1 MNIAEYSI
9 KNKVISWLF
18 IVILAIGGVTSFL
31 ELGRLED
38 PAFTIKDAMVVAT
51 YPGATPQEV
60 EEELT
65 YPLEKEI
72 RRLPYIDKITSTSS
86 SGMSQIMVSMKM
98 DYGPDELP
106 QIWDE
111 MRRKINDLKP
121 TLPAGVNSLSIIDD
135 FGDVFGVMIMLS
147 GEGYDY
153 VELKRYADVMSR
165 DLEMVDGVGKV
176 SIAGDQQEMLFVEV
190 SLDRLAS
197 LNLDMSRVA
206 GLLNQQNN
214 VVSSGEVMVN
224 GESLVI
230 RPSGTL
236 NSVESLENLIIH
248 GRDTG
253 NLIRLKDVATVVRGI
268 QEKPTNVVTYNGKPA
283 INLGVSFASGVN
295 VVEVGQRLTDEIAH
309 LETMKPAGIE
319 LNYFYNQAA
328 EVDASVQDFIVSLGQ
343 AVAIVILVLLFA
355 MGIRSGIIIGV
366 VLLLTVFGTFI
377 LMEYNDI
384 ELHRISL
391 GALIIALG
399 MLVDNAIV
407 VVEGILVGLKKGRTK
422 MQAASDIVKQTQW
435 PLLGATVI
443 AITAFAPIGLSED
456 ATGEFMGSLF
466 WVLCYSLF
474 LSWITALTITPFLAD
489 LLLKEENVSNNADGA
504 DAQQSA
510 SQQEYDDP
518 YKGWLF
524 VLFGWTLKLAMRF
537 RWVTVVSMV
546 ALLFTAVFAFGMVKQ
561 QFFPPS
567 NTPMFYVDMW
577 MPEGTDIR
585 ETIKQTERV
594 EKYVREQE
602 HVEFVS
608 TSVGQGLQRFA
619 LTYQPEQSYEA
630 YAQLQVRTTDRENMF
645 VVLNGLTGELS
656 RQFDTP
662 TFQFKLM
669 EFGPSP
675 ASKIEARITGSD
687 PQVLREI
694 ALQVEDI
701 LHTDPGARN
710 IRHDWRERTKELV
723 PVFNESKARRLGISK
738 EDLSN
743 TLQMTFGGSAMGLL
757 RDGADI
763 LPIVGRLP
771 ESERVDFESLQNAKI
786 WSPSLQAYVP
796 IDQVIDGVSLS
807 WDEPLIKRRDR
818 KRTLTVLADHDVLS
832 EDTAAALFTRI
843 QPKVM
848 ALDLPDGYGI
858 SWGGEYESSKDA
870 QDSLFGS
877 LPMGYLLMF
886 VITML
891 LFNSLKKPLV
901 IWFTVPLSIIGV
913 SFGLLLWNMPFSF
926 TAFLGLLSLS
936 GMILKNGIVLM
947 DQINIEM
954 DSGKDP
960 YLAIVDSAVSR
971 VRPVSMAALTTI
983 LGLVPLMFDAFFGS
997 MAITI
1002 MAGLGFATILTLIV
1016 VPVMYSLLFKIKPP
1030 KTVKSGSN
1038 DHSNDHPNDSLLES
1052 QPNKGKALEAAEAL

>member
-38 PAFTIKDAMVVAT
+38 PAFTIKDAMIVAT
-51 YPGATPQEV
+51 YPGATPKEV

-72 RRLPYIDKITSTSS
+72 RKLPYIDRITSTSS
-86 SGMSQIMVSMKM
+86 NGMSQIMVSMKM

-111 MRRKINDLKP
+111 MRRKINDLQP
-121 TLPAGVNSLSIIDD
+121 TLPQGVQSLQIIDD
-135 FGDVFGVMIMLS
+135 FGDVYGVMLMLT
-147 GEGYDY
+147 GDDYDY
-153 VELKRYADVMSR
+153 VELKRYADHLR
-165 DLEMVDGVGKV
+165 REIELVDGVGKV
-176 SIAGDQQEMLFVEV
+176 DIAGDQQEMLFVEI

-197 LNLDMSRVA
+197 LNLDMNVVS

-214 VVSSGEVMVN
+214 VVSAGEVMVN

-236 NSVESLENLIIH
+236 NTVQALENLIIH

-253 NLIRLKDVATVVRGI
+253 NLIRLKDVATITRGI
-268 QEKPTNVVTYNGKPA
+268 QEKPGNMILFNGKKA
-283 INLGVSFASGVN
+283 INIGISFASGVN
-295 VVEVGQRLTDEIAH
+295 VVEVGERLNAELSS
-309 LETMKPAGIE
+309 LESIKPAG
-319 LNYFYNQAA
+319 LDMSYFYNQAQ
-328 EVDASVQDFIVSLGQ
+328 EVDDSVKAFVISLAE
-343 AVAIVILVLLFA
+343 AVAIVIIVLLFT
-355 MGIRSGIIIGV
+355 MGLRSGVIIGV

-377 LMEYNDI
+377 LMNYNNI

-422 MQAASDIVKQTQW
+422 VQAAVDIVKQTQW

-443 AITAFAPIGLSED
+443 AITAFAPIGLSQD

-466 WVLCYSLF
+466 WVLCFSLF
-474 LSWITALTITPFLAD
+474 LSWVTAITLTPFLAD
-489 LLLKEENVSNNADGA
+489 LLLKEEEKDSNVED
-504 DAQQSA
+504 
-510 SQQEYDDP
+510 EDP

-524 VLFGWTLKLAMRF
+524 VVFGALLKFALRF
-537 RWVTVVSMV
+537 RWMTVAAMV
-546 ALLFTAVFAFGMVKQ
+546 ALLVGAVVAFGNVKQ

-585 ETIKQTERV
+585 QTIKQAEKV
-594 EKYVREQE
+594 ESYIRQQDDID
-602 HVEFVS
+602 FVS
-608 TSVGQGLQRFA
+608 VSIGQGLQRFA
-619 LTYQPEQSYEA
+619 LTYQPEKSYEA
-630 YAQLQVRTTDRENMF
+630 YAQFQVRTTDRDNMF
-645 VVLNGLTGELS
+645 KLLHKLDDNLAKT
-656 RQFDTP
+656 FDEP

-675 ASKIEARITGSD
+675 ASKIEARITGPD
-687 PQVLREI
+687 PKVLREL
-694 ALQVEDI
+694 AVQVEDI

-738 EDLSN
+738 EDLSS
-743 TLQMTFGGSAMGLL
+743 TLQMAFGGSTFGVL
-757 RDGADI
+757 RDGTHT
-763 LPIVGRLP
+763 LPIMMRLP
-771 ESERVDFESLQNAKI
+771 EAERVDFESLQNVKI
-786 WSPSLQAYVP
+786 WSPSLQTYIPV
-796 IDQVIDGVSLS
+796 DQIIDGVELDWS
-807 WDEPLIKRRDR
+807 EPLIQRRDR

-832 EDTAAALFTRI
+832 DDTAASLFARV

-848 ALDLPDGYGI
+848 ALHIPEGYEI
-858 SWGGEYESSKDA
+858 TWGGEYESSKDA
-870 QDSLFGS
+870 QEGLFGS

-886 VITML
+886 IITIL
-891 LFNSLKKPLV
+891 LFNSIKKPLV

-913 SFGLLLWNMPFSF
+913 AFGLLTTNMPFSF

-936 GMILKNGIVLM
+936 GMILKNGIVLL
-947 DQINIEM
+947 DQINLELE
-954 DSGKDP
+954 SGKDP
-960 YLAIVDSAVSR
+960 YLAIVDSAISR

-983 LGLVPLMFDAFFGS
+983 LGMIPLVFDAFFGS

-1002 MAGLGFATILTLIV
+1002 MAGLGFATVLTLIV
-1016 VPVMYSLLFKIKPP
+1016 VPVMFAILFRIKP
-1030 KTVKSGSN
+1030 TT
-1038 DHSNDHPNDSLLES
+1038 
-1052 QPNKGKALEAAEAL
+1052 A

>member
-38 PAFTIKDAMVVAT
+38 PAFTIKDAMIVAT
-51 YPGATPQEV
+51 YPGATSKEV

-72 RRLPYIDKITSTSS
+72 RKLPYIDRITSTSS
-86 SGMSQIMVSMKM
+86 NGMSQIMVSMKM

-111 MRRKINDLKP
+111 MRRKINDLQP
-121 TLPAGVNSLSIIDD
+121 TLPQGVQSLQIIDD
-135 FGDVFGVMIMLS
+135 FGDVYGVMLMLT
-147 GEGYDY
+147 GDDYDY
-153 VELKRYADVMSR
+153 VELKRYADHLR
-165 DLEMVDGVGKV
+165 REIELVDGVGKV
-176 SIAGDQQEMLFVEV
+176 DIAGDQQEMLFVEI

-197 LNLDMSRVA
+197 LNLDMNVVS

-214 VVSSGEVMVN
+214 VVSAGEVMVN

-236 NSVESLENLIIH
+236 NTVQALENLIIH

-253 NLIRLKDVATVVRGI
+253 NLIRLKDVATITRSI
-268 QEKPTNVVTYNGKPA
+268 QEKPGNMILFNGKKA
-283 INLGVSFASGVN
+283 INIGISFASGVN
-295 VVEVGQRLTDEIAH
+295 VVEVGERLNAELSS
-309 LETMKPAGIE
+309 LESIKPAG
-319 LNYFYNQAA
+319 LDMSYFYNQAQ
-328 EVDASVQDFIVSLGQ
+328 EVDDSVKAFVISLAE
-343 AVAIVILVLLFA
+343 AVAIVIIVLLFT
-355 MGIRSGIIIGV
+355 MGLRSGVIIGV

-377 LMEYNDI
+377 LMNYNNI

-422 MQAASDIVKQTQW
+422 VQAAVDIVKQTQW

-443 AITAFAPIGLSED
+443 AITAFAPIGLSQD

-466 WVLCYSLF
+466 WVLCFSLF
-474 LSWITALTITPFLAD
+474 LSWVTAITLTPFLAD
-489 LLLKEENVSNNADGA
+489 LLLKEEEKDTNGED
-504 DAQQSA
+504 
-510 SQQEYDDP
+510 EDP

-524 VLFGWTLKLAMRF
+524 VVFGALLKFSLRF
-537 RWVTVVSMV
+537 RWMTIAAMV
-546 ALLFTAVFAFGMVKQ
+546 ALLVAAVIAFGNVKQ

-585 ETIKQTERV
+585 QTIKQAEKV
-594 EKYVREQE
+594 ESYIRQQDDID
-602 HVEFVS
+602 FVS
-608 TSVGQGLQRFA
+608 VSIGQGLQRFA
-619 LTYQPEQSYEA
+619 LTYQPEKSYEA
-630 YAQLQVRTTDRENMF
+630 YAQFQVRTTDRDNMF
-645 VVLNGLTGELS
+645 KLLHKLDDNLAKT
-656 RQFDTP
+656 FDEP

-675 ASKIEARITGSD
+675 ASKIEARITGPD
-687 PQVLREI
+687 PKVLREL
-694 ALQVEDI
+694 AVQVEDI

-738 EDLSN
+738 EDLSS
-743 TLQMTFGGSAMGLL
+743 TLQMAFGGSTFGVL
-757 RDGADI
+757 RDGTHT
-763 LPIVGRLP
+763 LPIMMRLP
-771 ESERVDFESLQNAKI
+771 EAERVDFESLQNVKI
-786 WSPSLQAYVP
+786 WSPSLQTYIPV
-796 IDQVIDGVSLS
+796 DQIIDGVELDWS
-807 WDEPLIKRRDR
+807 EPLIQRRDR

-832 EDTAAALFTRI
+832 DDTAASLFARV

-848 ALDLPDGYGI
+848 ALHIPEGYEI
-858 SWGGEYESSKDA
+858 TWGGEYESSKDA
-870 QDSLFGS
+870 QEGLFGS

-886 VITML
+886 IITIL
-891 LFNSLKKPLV
+891 LFNSIKKPLV

-913 SFGLLLWNMPFSF
+913 AFGLLTTNMPFSF

-936 GMILKNGIVLM
+936 GMILKNGIVLL
-947 DQINIEM
+947 DQINLELE
-954 DSGKDP
+954 SGKDP
-960 YLAIVDSAVSR
+960 YLAIVDSAISR

-983 LGLVPLMFDAFFGS
+983 LGMIPLVFDAFFGS

-1002 MAGLGFATILTLIV
+1002 MAGLGFATVLTLIV
-1016 VPVMYSLLFKIKPP
+1016 VPVMFAILFRIKP
-1030 KTVKSGSN
+1030 TT
-1038 DHSNDHPNDSLLES
+1038 
-1052 QPNKGKALEAAEAL
+1052 A

>member
-38 PAFTIKDAMVVAT
+38 PAFTIKDAMIVAT
-51 YPGATPQEV
+51 YPGATSKEV

-72 RRLPYIDKITSTSS
+72 RKLPYIDRITSTSS
-86 SGMSQIMVSMKM
+86 NGMSQIMVSMKM

-111 MRRKINDLKP
+111 MRRKINDLQP
-121 TLPAGVNSLSIIDD
+121 TLPQGVQSLQIIDD
-135 FGDVFGVMIMLS
+135 FGDVYGVMLMLT
-147 GEGYDY
+147 GDDYDY
-153 VELKRYADVMSR
+153 VELKRYADHLR
-165 DLEMVDGVGKV
+165 REIELVDGVGKV
-176 SIAGDQQEMLFVEV
+176 DIAGDQQEMLFVEI

-197 LNLDMSRVA
+197 LNLDMNVVS

-214 VVSSGEVMVN
+214 VVSAGEVMVN

-236 NSVESLENLIIH
+236 NTVQALENLIIH

-253 NLIRLKDVATVVRGI
+253 NLIRLKDVATITRSI
-268 QEKPTNVVTYNGKPA
+268 QEKPGNMILFNGKKA
-283 INLGVSFASGVN
+283 INIGISFASGVN
-295 VVEVGQRLTDEIAH
+295 VVEVGERLNAELSS
-309 LETMKPAGIE
+309 LESIKPAG
-319 LNYFYNQAA
+319 LDMSYFYNQAQ
-328 EVDASVQDFIVSLGQ
+328 EVDDSVKAFVISLAE
-343 AVAIVILVLLFA
+343 AVAIVIIVLLFT
-355 MGIRSGIIIGV
+355 MGLRSGVIIGV

-377 LMEYNDI
+377 LMNYNNI

-422 MQAASDIVKQTQW
+422 VQAAVDIVKQTQW

-443 AITAFAPIGLSED
+443 AITAFAPIGLSQD

-466 WVLCYSLF
+466 WVLCFSLF
-474 LSWITALTITPFLAD
+474 LSWVTAITLTPFLAD
-489 LLLKEENVSNNADGA
+489 LLLKEEEKDTNGED
-504 DAQQSA
+504 
-510 SQQEYDDP
+510 EDP

-524 VLFGWTLKLAMRF
+524 VVFGALLKFSLRF
-537 RWVTVVSMV
+537 RWMTVAAMV
-546 ALLFTAVFAFGMVKQ
+546 ALLVGAVIAFGNVKQ

-585 ETIKQTERV
+585 QTIKQAETV
-594 EKYVREQE
+594 ESYIRQQDDID
-602 HVEFVS
+602 FVS
-608 TSVGQGLQRFA
+608 VSIGQGLQRFA
-619 LTYQPEQSYEA
+619 LTYQPEKSYEA
-630 YAQLQVRTTDRENMF
+630 YAQFQVRTTDRDNMF
-645 VVLNGLTGELS
+645 KLLHKLDDNLAKT
-656 RQFDTP
+656 FDEP

-675 ASKIEARITGSD
+675 ASKIEARITGPD
-687 PQVLREI
+687 PKVLREL
-694 ALQVEDI
+694 AVQVEDI
-701 LHTDPGARN
+701 LHTDLGARN

-738 EDLSN
+738 EDLSS
-743 TLQMTFGGSAMGLL
+743 TLQMAFGGSTFGVL
-757 RDGADI
+757 RDGTHT
-763 LPIVGRLP
+763 LPIMMRLP
-771 ESERVDFESLQNAKI
+771 EAERVDFESLQNVKI
-786 WSPSLQAYVP
+786 WSPSLQTYIPV
-796 IDQVIDGVSLS
+796 DQIIDGVELDWS
-807 WDEPLIKRRDR
+807 EPLIQRRDR

-832 EDTAAALFTRI
+832 DDTAASLFARV

-848 ALDLPDGYGI
+848 ALHIPEGYEI
-858 SWGGEYESSKDA
+858 TWGGEYESSKDA
-870 QDSLFGS
+870 QEGLFGS

-886 VITML
+886 IITIL
-891 LFNSLKKPLV
+891 LFNSIKKPLV

-913 SFGLLLWNMPFSF
+913 AFGLLTTNMPFSF

-936 GMILKNGIVLM
+936 GMILKNGIVLL
-947 DQINIEM
+947 DQINLELE
-954 DSGKDP
+954 SGKDP
-960 YLAIVDSAVSR
+960 YLAIVDSAISR

-983 LGLVPLMFDAFFGS
+983 LGMIPLVFDAFFGS

-1002 MAGLGFATILTLIV
+1002 MAGLGFATVLTLIV
-1016 VPVMYSLLFKIKPP
+1016 VPVMFAILFRIKP
-1030 KTVKSGSN
+1030 TT
-1038 DHSNDHPNDSLLES
+1038 
-1052 QPNKGKALEAAEAL
+1052 A

>member
-38 PAFTIKDAMVVAT
+38 PAFTIKDAMIVAT
-51 YPGATPQEV
+51 YPGATSKEV

-72 RRLPYIDKITSTSS
+72 RKLPYIDRITSTSS
-86 SGMSQIMVSMKM
+86 NGMSQIMVSMKM

-111 MRRKINDLKP
+111 MRRKINDLQP
-121 TLPAGVNSLSIIDD
+121 TLPQGVQSLQIIDD
-135 FGDVFGVMIMLS
+135 FGDVYGVMLMLT
-147 GEGYDY
+147 GDDYDY
-153 VELKRYADVMSR
+153 VELKRYADHLR
-165 DLEMVDGVGKV
+165 REIELVDGVGKV
-176 SIAGDQQEMLFVEV
+176 DIAGDQQEMLFVEI

-197 LNLDMSRVA
+197 LNLDMNVVS

-214 VVSSGEVMVN
+214 VVSAGEVMVN

-236 NSVESLENLIIH
+236 NTVQALENLIIH

-253 NLIRLKDVATVVRGI
+253 NLIRLKDVATITRSI
-268 QEKPTNVVTYNGKPA
+268 QEKPGNMILFNGKKA
-283 INLGVSFASGVN
+283 INIGISFASGVN
-295 VVEVGQRLTDEIAH
+295 VVEVGERLSAELSS
-309 LETMKPAGIE
+309 LESIKPAG
-319 LNYFYNQAA
+319 LDMSYFYNQAQ
-328 EVDASVQDFIVSLGQ
+328 EVDDSVKAFVISLAE
-343 AVAIVILVLLFA
+343 AVAIVIIVLLFT
-355 MGIRSGIIIGV
+355 MGLRSGVIIGV

-377 LMEYNDI
+377 LMNYNNI

-422 MQAASDIVKQTQW
+422 VQAAVDIVKQTQW

-443 AITAFAPIGLSED
+443 AITAFAPIGLSQD

-466 WVLCYSLF
+466 WVLCFSLF
-474 LSWITALTITPFLAD
+474 LSWVTAITLTPFLAD
-489 LLLKEENVSNNADGA
+489 LLLKEEEKDTNGED
-504 DAQQSA
+504 
-510 SQQEYDDP
+510 EDP

-524 VLFGWTLKLAMRF
+524 VVFGALLKFSLRF
-537 RWVTVVSMV
+537 RWMTVAAMV
-546 ALLFTAVFAFGMVKQ
+546 ALLVGAVIAFGNVKQ

-585 ETIKQTERV
+585 QTIKQAEKV
-594 EKYVREQE
+594 ESYIRQQDDID
-602 HVEFVS
+602 FVS
-608 TSVGQGLQRFA
+608 VSIGQGLQRFA
-619 LTYQPEQSYEA
+619 LTYQPEKSYEA
-630 YAQLQVRTTDRENMF
+630 YAQFQVRTTDRDNMF
-645 VVLNGLTGELS
+645 KLLHKLDDNLAKT
-656 RQFDTP
+656 FDEP

-675 ASKIEARITGSD
+675 ASKIEARITGPD
-687 PQVLREI
+687 PKVLREL
-694 ALQVEDI
+694 AVQVEDI

-738 EDLSN
+738 EDLSS
-743 TLQMTFGGSAMGLL
+743 TLQMAFGGSTFGVL
-757 RDGADI
+757 RDGTHT
-763 LPIVGRLP
+763 LPIMMRLP
-771 ESERVDFESLQNAKI
+771 EAERVDFESLQNVKI
-786 WSPSLQAYVP
+786 WSPSLQTYIPV
-796 IDQVIDGVSLS
+796 DQIIDGVELDWS
-807 WDEPLIKRRDR
+807 EPLIQRRDR

-832 EDTAAALFTRI
+832 DDTAASLFARV

-848 ALDLPDGYGI
+848 ALHIPEGYEI
-858 SWGGEYESSKDA
+858 TWGGEYESSKDA
-870 QDSLFGS
+870 QEGLFGS

-886 VITML
+886 IITIL
-891 LFNSLKKPLV
+891 LFNSIKKPLV

-913 SFGLLLWNMPFSF
+913 AFGLLTTNMPFSF

-936 GMILKNGIVLM
+936 GMILKNGIVLL
-947 DQINIEM
+947 DQINLELE
-954 DSGKDP
+954 SGKDP
-960 YLAIVDSAVSR
+960 YLAIVDSAISR

-983 LGLVPLMFDAFFGS
+983 LGMIPLVFDAFFGS

-1002 MAGLGFATILTLIV
+1002 MAGLGFATVLTLIV
-1016 VPVMYSLLFKIKPP
+1016 VPVMFAILFRIKP
-1030 KTVKSGSN
+1030 TT
-1038 DHSNDHPNDSLLES
+1038 
-1052 QPNKGKALEAAEAL
+1052 A

>member
-38 PAFTIKDAMVVAT
+38 PAFTIKDAMIVAT
-51 YPGATPQEV
+51 YPGATSKEV

-72 RRLPYIDKITSTSS
+72 RKLPYIDRITSTSS
-86 SGMSQIMVSMKM
+86 NGMSQIMVSMKM

-111 MRRKINDLKP
+111 MRRKINDLQP
-121 TLPAGVNSLSIIDD
+121 TLPQGVQSLQIIDD
-135 FGDVFGVMIMLS
+135 FGDVYGVMLMLT
-147 GEGYDY
+147 GDDYDY
-153 VELKRYADVMSR
+153 VELKRYADHLR
-165 DLEMVDGVGKV
+165 REIELVDGVGKV
-176 SIAGDQQEMLFVEV
+176 DIAGDQQEMLFVEI

-197 LNLDMSRVA
+197 LNLDMNVVS

-214 VVSSGEVMVN
+214 VVSAGEVMVN

-236 NSVESLENLIIH
+236 NTVQALENLIIH

-253 NLIRLKDVATVVRGI
+253 NLIRLKDVATITRGI
-268 QEKPTNVVTYNGKPA
+268 QEKPGNMILFNGKKA
-283 INLGVSFASGVN
+283 INIGISFASGVN
-295 VVEVGQRLTDEIAH
+295 VVEVGERLNAELSS
-309 LETMKPAGIE
+309 LESIKPAG
-319 LNYFYNQAA
+319 LDMSYFYNQAQ
-328 EVDASVQDFIVSLGQ
+328 EVDDSVKAFVISLAE
-343 AVAIVILVLLFA
+343 AVAIVIIVLLFT
-355 MGIRSGIIIGV
+355 MGLRSGVIIGV

-377 LMEYNDI
+377 LMNYNNI

-422 MQAASDIVKQTQW
+422 VQAAVDIVKQTQW

-443 AITAFAPIGLSED
+443 AITAFAPIGLSQD

-466 WVLCYSLF
+466 WVLCFSLF
-474 LSWITALTITPFLAD
+474 LSWVTAITLTPFLAD
-489 LLLKEENVSNNADGA
+489 LLLKEEEKDTNGED
-504 DAQQSA
+504 
-510 SQQEYDDP
+510 EDP

-524 VLFGWTLKLAMRF
+524 VVFGALLKFSLRF
-537 RWVTVVSMV
+537 RWMTVAAMV
-546 ALLFTAVFAFGMVKQ
+546 ALLVGAVIAFGNVKQ

-585 ETIKQTERV
+585 QTIKQAEKV
-594 EKYVREQE
+594 ESYIRQQDDID
-602 HVEFVS
+602 FVS
-608 TSVGQGLQRFA
+608 VSIGQGLQRFA
-619 LTYQPEQSYEA
+619 LTYQPEKSYEA
-630 YAQLQVRTTDRENMF
+630 YAQFQVRTTDRDNMF
-645 VVLNGLTGELS
+645 KLLHKLDDNLAKT
-656 RQFDTP
+656 FDEP

-675 ASKIEARITGSD
+675 ASKIEARITGPD
-687 PQVLREI
+687 PKVLREL
-694 ALQVEDI
+694 AVQVEDI

-738 EDLSN
+738 EDLSS
-743 TLQMTFGGSAMGLL
+743 TLQMAFGGSTFGVL
-757 RDGADI
+757 RDGTHT
-763 LPIVGRLP
+763 LPIMMRLP
-771 ESERVDFESLQNAKI
+771 EAERVDFESLQNVKI
-786 WSPSLQAYVP
+786 WSPSLQTYIPV
-796 IDQVIDGVSLS
+796 DQIIDGVKLDWS
-807 WDEPLIKRRDR
+807 EPLIQRRDR

-832 EDTAAALFTRI
+832 DDTAASLFARV

-848 ALDLPDGYGI
+848 ALHIPEGYEI
-858 SWGGEYESSKDA
+858 TWGGEYESSKDA
-870 QDSLFGS
+870 QEGLFGS

-886 VITML
+886 IITIL
-891 LFNSLKKPLV
+891 LFNSIKKPLV

-913 SFGLLLWNMPFSF
+913 AFGLLTTNMPFSF

-936 GMILKNGIVLM
+936 GMILKNGIVLL
-947 DQINIEM
+947 DQINLELE
-954 DSGKDP
+954 SGKDP
-960 YLAIVDSAVSR
+960 YLAIVDSAISR

-983 LGLVPLMFDAFFGS
+983 LGMIPLVFDAFFGS

-1002 MAGLGFATILTLIV
+1002 MAGLGFATVLTLIV
-1016 VPVMYSLLFKIKPP
+1016 VPVMFAILFRIKP
-1030 KTVKSGSN
+1030 TT
-1038 DHSNDHPNDSLLES
+1038 
-1052 QPNKGKALEAAEAL
+1052 A

>member
-38 PAFTIKDAMVVAT
+38 PAFTIKDAMIVAT
-51 YPGATPQEV
+51 YPGATSKEV

-72 RRLPYIDKITSTSS
+72 RKLPYIDRITSTSS
-86 SGMSQIMVSMKM
+86 NGMSQIMVSMKM

-111 MRRKINDLKP
+111 MRRKINDLQP
-121 TLPAGVNSLSIIDD
+121 TLPQGVQSLQIIDD
-135 FGDVFGVMIMLS
+135 FGDVYGVMLMLT
-147 GEGYDY
+147 GDDYDY
-153 VELKRYADVMSR
+153 VELKRYADHLR
-165 DLEMVDGVGKV
+165 REIELVDGVGKV
-176 SIAGDQQEMLFVEV
+176 DIAGDQQEMLFVEI

-197 LNLDMSRVA
+197 LNLDMNVVS

-214 VVSSGEVMVN
+214 VVSAGEVMVN

-236 NSVESLENLIIH
+236 NTVQALENLIIH

-253 NLIRLKDVATVVRGI
+253 NLIRLKDVATITRGI
-268 QEKPTNVVTYNGKPA
+268 QEKPGNMILFNGKKA
-283 INLGVSFASGVN
+283 INIGISFASGVN
-295 VVEVGQRLTDEIAH
+295 VVEVGERLNAELSS
-309 LETMKPAGIE
+309 LESIKPAG
-319 LNYFYNQAA
+319 LDMSYFYNQAQ
-328 EVDASVQDFIVSLGQ
+328 EVDDSVKAFVISLAE
-343 AVAIVILVLLFA
+343 AVAIVIIVLLFT
-355 MGIRSGIIIGV
+355 MGLRSGVIIGV

-377 LMEYNDI
+377 LMNYNNI

-422 MQAASDIVKQTQW
+422 VQAAVDIVKQTQW

-443 AITAFAPIGLSED
+443 AITAFAPIGLSQD

-466 WVLCYSLF
+466 WVLCFSLF
-474 LSWITALTITPFLAD
+474 LSWVTAITLTPFLAD
-489 LLLKEENVSNNADGA
+489 LLLKEEEKDTNG
-504 DAQQSA
+504 
-510 SQQEYDDP
+510 EEEDP

-524 VLFGWTLKLAMRF
+524 VVFGALLKFSLRF
-537 RWVTVVSMV
+537 RWMTVAAMV
-546 ALLFTAVFAFGMVKQ
+546 ALLVGAVIAFGNVKQ

-585 ETIKQTERV
+585 QTIKQAEKV
-594 EKYVREQE
+594 ESYIRQQDDID
-602 HVEFVS
+602 FVS
-608 TSVGQGLQRFA
+608 VSIGQGLQRFA
-619 LTYQPEQSYEA
+619 LTYQPEKSYEA
-630 YAQLQVRTTDRENMF
+630 YAQFQVRTTDRDNMF
-645 VVLNGLTGELS
+645 KLLHKLDDNLAKT
-656 RQFDTP
+656 FDEP

-675 ASKIEARITGSD
+675 ASKIEARITGPD
-687 PQVLREI
+687 PKVLREL
-694 ALQVEDI
+694 AVKVEDI

-738 EDLSN
+738 EDLSS
-743 TLQMTFGGSAMGLL
+743 TLQMAFGGSTFGVL
-757 RDGADI
+757 RDGTHT
-763 LPIVGRLP
+763 LPIMMRLP
-771 ESERVDFESLQNAKI
+771 EAERVDFESLQNVKI
-786 WSPSLQAYVP
+786 WSPSLQTYIPV
-796 IDQVIDGVSLS
+796 DQIIDGVELDWS
-807 WDEPLIKRRDR
+807 EPLIQRRDR

-832 EDTAAALFTRI
+832 DDTAASLFARV

-848 ALDLPDGYGI
+848 ALHIPEGYEI
-858 SWGGEYESSKDA
+858 TWGGEYESSKDA
-870 QDSLFGS
+870 QEGLFGS

-886 VITML
+886 IITIL
-891 LFNSLKKPLV
+891 LFNSIKKPLV

-913 SFGLLLWNMPFSF
+913 AFGLLTTNMPFSF

-936 GMILKNGIVLM
+936 GMILKNCIVLL
-947 DQINIEM
+947 DQINLELE
-954 DSGKDP
+954 SGKDP
-960 YLAIVDSAVSR
+960 YLAIVDSAISR

-983 LGLVPLMFDAFFGS
+983 LGMIPLVFDAFFGS

-1002 MAGLGFATILTLIV
+1002 MAGLGFATVLTLIV
-1016 VPVMYSLLFKIKPP
+1016 VPVMFAILFRIKP
-1030 KTVKSGSN
+1030 TT
-1038 DHSNDHPNDSLLES
+1038 
-1052 QPNKGKALEAAEAL
+1052 A

>member
-38 PAFTIKDAMVVAT
+38 PAFTIKDAMIVAT
-51 YPGATPQEV
+51 YPGATSKEV

-72 RRLPYIDKITSTSS
+72 RKLPYIDRITSTSS
-86 SGMSQIMVSMKM
+86 NGMSQIMVSMKM

-111 MRRKINDLKP
+111 MRRKINDLQP
-121 TLPAGVNSLSIIDD
+121 TLPQGVQSLQIIDD
-135 FGDVFGVMIMLS
+135 FGYVYGVMLMLT
-147 GEGYDY
+147 GDDYDY
-153 VELKRYADVMSR
+153 VELKRYADHLR
-165 DLEMVDGVGKV
+165 REIELVDGVGKV
-176 SIAGDQQEMLFVEV
+176 DIAGDQQEMLFVEI

-197 LNLDMSRVA
+197 LNLDMNVVS

-214 VVSSGEVMVN
+214 VVSAGEVMVN

-236 NSVESLENLIIH
+236 NTVQALENLIIH

-253 NLIRLKDVATVVRGI
+253 NLIRLKDVATITRSI
-268 QEKPTNVVTYNGKPA
+268 QEKPGNMILFNGKKA
-283 INLGVSFASGVN
+283 INIGISFASGVN
-295 VVEVGQRLTDEIAH
+295 VVEVGERLNAELSS
-309 LETMKPAGIE
+309 LESIKPAG
-319 LNYFYNQAA
+319 LDMSYFYNQAQ
-328 EVDASVQDFIVSLGQ
+328 EVDDSVKAFVISLAE
-343 AVAIVILVLLFA
+343 AVAIVIIVLLFT
-355 MGIRSGIIIGV
+355 MGLRSGVIIGV

-377 LMEYNDI
+377 LMNYNNI

-422 MQAASDIVKQTQW
+422 VQAAVDIVKQTQW

-443 AITAFAPIGLSED
+443 AITAFAPIGLSQD

-466 WVLCYSLF
+466 WVLCFSLF
-474 LSWITALTITPFLAD
+474 LSWVTAITLTPFLAD
-489 LLLKEENVSNNADGA
+489 LLLKEEEKDTNGED
-504 DAQQSA
+504 
-510 SQQEYDDP
+510 EDP

-524 VLFGWTLKLAMRF
+524 VVFGALLKFSLRF
-537 RWVTVVSMV
+537 RWMTVAAMV
-546 ALLFTAVFAFGMVKQ
+546 ALLVGAVIAFGNVKQ

-585 ETIKQTERV
+585 QTIKQAETV
-594 EKYVREQE
+594 ESYIRQQDDID
-602 HVEFVS
+602 FVS
-608 TSVGQGLQRFA
+608 VSIGQGLQRFA
-619 LTYQPEQSYEA
+619 LTYQPEKSYEA
-630 YAQLQVRTTDRENMF
+630 YAQFQVRTTDRDNMF
-645 VVLNGLTGELS
+645 KLLHKLDDNLAKT
-656 RQFDTP
+656 FDEP

-675 ASKIEARITGSD
+675 ASKIEARITGPD
-687 PQVLREI
+687 PKVLREL
-694 ALQVEDI
+694 AVQVEDI

-738 EDLSN
+738 EDLSS
-743 TLQMTFGGSAMGLL
+743 TLQMAFGGSTFGVL
-757 RDGADI
+757 RDGTHT
-763 LPIVGRLP
+763 LPIMMRLP
-771 ESERVDFESLQNAKI
+771 EAERVDFESLQNVKI
-786 WSPSLQAYVP
+786 WSPSLQTYIPV
-796 IDQVIDGVSLS
+796 DQIIDGVELDWS
-807 WDEPLIKRRDR
+807 EPLIQRRDR

-832 EDTAAALFTRI
+832 DDTAASLFARV

-848 ALDLPDGYGI
+848 ALHIPEGYEI
-858 SWGGEYESSKDA
+858 TWGGEYESSKDA
-870 QDSLFGS
+870 QEGLFGS

-886 VITML
+886 IITIL
-891 LFNSLKKPLV
+891 LFNSIKKPLV

-913 SFGLLLWNMPFSF
+913 AFGLLTTNMPFSF

-936 GMILKNGIVLM
+936 GMILKNGIVLL
-947 DQINIEM
+947 DQINLELE
-954 DSGKDP
+954 SGKDP
-960 YLAIVDSAVSR
+960 YLAIVDSAISR

-983 LGLVPLMFDAFFGS
+983 LGMIPLVFDAFFGS

-1002 MAGLGFATILTLIV
+1002 MAGLGFATVLTLIV
-1016 VPVMYSLLFKIKPP
+1016 VPVMFAILFRIKP
-1030 KTVKSGSN
+1030 TT
-1038 DHSNDHPNDSLLES
+1038 
-1052 QPNKGKALEAAEAL
+1052 A

>member
-38 PAFTIKDAMVVAT
+38 PAFTIKDALIVAT
-51 YPGATPQEV
+51 YPGATSKEV

-72 RRLPYIDKITSTSS
+72 RKLPYIDRITSTSS
-86 SGMSQIMVSMKM
+86 NGMSQIMVSMKM

-111 MRRKINDLKP
+111 MRRKINDLQP
-121 TLPAGVNSLSIIDD
+121 TLPQGVQSLQIIDD
-135 FGDVFGVMIMLS
+135 FGDVYGVMLMLT
-147 GEGYDY
+147 GDDYDY
-153 VELKRYADVMSR
+153 VELKRYADHLR
-165 DLEMVDGVGKV
+165 REIELVDGVGKV
-176 SIAGDQQEMLFVEV
+176 DIAGDQQEMLFVEI

-197 LNLDMSRVA
+197 LNLDMNVVS

-214 VVSSGEVMVN
+214 VVSAGEVMVN

-236 NSVESLENLIIH
+236 NTVQALENLIIH

-253 NLIRLKDVATVVRGI
+253 NLIRLKDVATITRGI
-268 QEKPTNVVTYNGKPA
+268 QEKPGNMILFNGKKA
-283 INLGVSFASGVN
+283 INIGISFASGVN
-295 VVEVGQRLTDEIAH
+295 VVEVGERLNAELSS
-309 LETMKPAGIE
+309 LESIKPAG
-319 LNYFYNQAA
+319 LDMSYFYNQAQ
-328 EVDASVQDFIVSLGQ
+328 EVDDSVKAFVISLAE
-343 AVAIVILVLLFA
+343 AVAIVIIVLLFT
-355 MGIRSGIIIGV
+355 MGLRSGVIIGV

-377 LMEYNDI
+377 LMNYNNI

-422 MQAASDIVKQTQW
+422 VQAAVDIVKQTQW

-443 AITAFAPIGLSED
+443 AITAFAPIGLSQD

-466 WVLCYSLF
+466 WVLCFSLF
-474 LSWITALTITPFLAD
+474 LSWVTAITLTPFLAD
-489 LLLKEENVSNNADGA
+489 LLLKEEEKDTNGED
-504 DAQQSA
+504 
-510 SQQEYDDP
+510 EDP

-524 VLFGWTLKLAMRF
+524 VVFGALLKFSLRF
-537 RWVTVVSMV
+537 RWMTVAAMV
-546 ALLFTAVFAFGMVKQ
+546 ALLVGAVIAFGNVKQ

-585 ETIKQTERV
+585 QTIKQAEKV
-594 EKYVREQE
+594 ESYIRQQDDID
-602 HVEFVS
+602 FVS
-608 TSVGQGLQRFA
+608 VSIGQGLQRFA
-619 LTYQPEQSYEA
+619 LTYQPEKSYEA
-630 YAQLQVRTTDRENMF
+630 YAQFQVRTTDRDNMF
-645 VVLNGLTGELS
+645 KLLHKLDDNLAKT
-656 RQFDTP
+656 FDEP

-675 ASKIEARITGSD
+675 ASKIEARITGPD
-687 PQVLREI
+687 PKVLREL
-694 ALQVEDI
+694 AVQVEDI

-738 EDLSN
+738 EDLSS
-743 TLQMTFGGSAMGLL
+743 TLQMAFGGSTFGVL
-757 RDGADI
+757 RDGTHT
-763 LPIVGRLP
+763 LPIMMRLP
-771 ESERVDFESLQNAKI
+771 EAERVDFESLQNVKI
-786 WSPSLQAYVP
+786 WSPSLQTYIPV
-796 IDQVIDGVSLS
+796 DQIIDGVELDWS
-807 WDEPLIKRRDR
+807 EPLIQRRDR

-832 EDTAAALFTRI
+832 DDTAASLFARV

-848 ALDLPDGYGI
+848 ALHIPEGYEI
-858 SWGGEYESSKDA
+858 TWGGEYESSKDA
-870 QDSLFGS
+870 QEGLFGS

-886 VITML
+886 IITIL
-891 LFNSLKKPLV
+891 LFNSIKKPLV

-913 SFGLLLWNMPFSF
+913 AFGLLTTNMPFSF

-936 GMILKNGIVLM
+936 GMILKNGIVLL
-947 DQINIEM
+947 DQINLELE
-954 DSGKDP
+954 SGKDP
-960 YLAIVDSAVSR
+960 YLAIVDSAISR

-983 LGLVPLMFDAFFGS
+983 LGMIPLVFDAFFGS

-1002 MAGLGFATILTLIV
+1002 MAGLGFATVLTLIV
-1016 VPVMYSLLFKIKPP
+1016 VPVMFAILFRIKP
-1030 KTVKSGSN
+1030 TT
-1038 DHSNDHPNDSLLES
+1038 
-1052 QPNKGKALEAAEAL
+1052 A

>member
-38 PAFTIKDAMVVAT
+38 PAFTIKDAMIVAT
-51 YPGATPQEV
+51 YPGATSKEV

-72 RRLPYIDKITSTSS
+72 RKLPYIDRITSTSS
-86 SGMSQIMVSMKM
+86 NGMSQIMVSMKM

-111 MRRKINDLKP
+111 MRRKINDLQQ
-121 TLPAGVNSLSIIDD
+121 TLPQGVQSLQIIDD
-135 FGDVFGVMIMLS
+135 FGDVYGVMLMLT
-147 GEGYDY
+147 GDDYDY
-153 VELKRYADVMSR
+153 VELKRYADHLR
-165 DLEMVDGVGKV
+165 REIELVDGVGKV
-176 SIAGDQQEMLFVEV
+176 DIAGDQQEMLFVEI

-197 LNLDMSRVA
+197 LNLDMNVVS

-214 VVSSGEVMVN
+214 VVSAGEVMVN

-236 NSVESLENLIIH
+236 NTVQALENLIIH

-253 NLIRLKDVATVVRGI
+253 NLIRLKDVATITRSI
-268 QEKPTNVVTYNGKPA
+268 QEKPGNMILFNGKKA
-283 INLGVSFASGVN
+283 INIGISFASGVN
-295 VVEVGQRLTDEIAH
+295 VVEVGERLNAELSS
-309 LETMKPAGIE
+309 LESIKPAG
-319 LNYFYNQAA
+319 LDMSYFYNQSQ
-328 EVDASVQDFIVSLGQ
+328 EVDDSVKAFVISLAE
-343 AVAIVILVLLFA
+343 AVAIVIIVLLFT
-355 MGIRSGIIIGV
+355 MGLRSGVIIGV

-377 LMEYNDI
+377 LMNYNNI

-422 MQAASDIVKQTQW
+422 VQAAVDIVKQTQW

-443 AITAFAPIGLSED
+443 AITAFAPIGLSQD

-466 WVLCYSLF
+466 WVLCFSLF
-474 LSWITALTITPFLAD
+474 LSWVTAITLTPFLAD
-489 LLLKEENVSNNADGA
+489 LLLKEEEKDTNGED
-504 DAQQSA
+504 
-510 SQQEYDDP
+510 EDP

-524 VLFGWTLKLAMRF
+524 VVFGALLKFSLRF
-537 RWVTVVSMV
+537 RWMTVAAMV
-546 ALLFTAVFAFGMVKQ
+546 ALLVGAVVAFGNVKQ

-585 ETIKQTERV
+585 QTIKQAEKV
-594 EKYVREQE
+594 ESYIRQQDDID
-602 HVEFVS
+602 FVS
-608 TSVGQGLQRFA
+608 VSIGQGLQRFA
-619 LTYQPEQSYEA
+619 LTYQPEKSYEA
-630 YAQLQVRTTDRENMF
+630 YAQFQVRATDRDNMF
-645 VVLNGLTGELS
+645 KLLHKLDDNLAKA
-656 RQFDTP
+656 FDAP

-675 ASKIEARITGSD
+675 ASKIEARITGPD
-687 PQVLREI
+687 PKVLREL
-694 ALQVEDI
+694 AVKVEDI

-738 EDLSN
+738 EDLSS
-743 TLQMTFGGSAMGLL
+743 TLQMAFGGSTFGVL
-757 RDGADI
+757 RDGTHT
-763 LPIVGRLP
+763 LPIMMRLP
-771 ESERVDFESLQNAKI
+771 EAERVDFESLQNVKI
-786 WSPSLQAYVP
+786 WSPSLQTYIPV
-796 IDQVIDGVSLS
+796 DQIIDGVELDWS
-807 WDEPLIKRRDR
+807 EPLIQRRDR

-832 EDTAAALFTRI
+832 DDTAASLFARV

-848 ALDLPDGYGI
+848 ALHIPEGYEI
-858 SWGGEYESSKDA
+858 TWGGEYESSKDA
-870 QDSLFGS
+870 QEGLFGS

-886 VITML
+886 IITIL
-891 LFNSLKKPLV
+891 LFNSIKKPLV

-913 SFGLLLWNMPFSF
+913 AFGLLTTNMPFSF

-936 GMILKNGIVLM
+936 GMILKNGIVLL
-947 DQINIEM
+947 DQINLELE
-954 DSGKDP
+954 SGKDP
-960 YLAIVDSAVSR
+960 YLAIVDSAISR

-983 LGLVPLMFDAFFGS
+983 LGMIPLVFDAFFGS

-1002 MAGLGFATILTLIV
+1002 MAGLGFATVLTLIV
-1016 VPVMYSLLFKIKPP
+1016 VPVMFAILFRIKP
-1030 KTVKSGSN
+1030 TT
-1038 DHSNDHPNDSLLES
+1038 
-1052 QPNKGKALEAAEAL
+1052 A

>member
-38 PAFTIKDAMVVAT
+38 PAFTIKDAMIVAT
-51 YPGATPQEV
+51 YPGATSKEV

-72 RRLPYIDKITSTSS
+72 RKLPYIDRITSTSS
-86 SGMSQIMVSMKM
+86 NGMSQIMVSMKM

-111 MRRKINDLKP
+111 MRRKINDLQP
-121 TLPAGVNSLSIIDD
+121 TLPQGVQSLQIIDD
-135 FGDVFGVMIMLS
+135 FGDVYGVMLMLT
-147 GEGYDY
+147 GDDYDY
-153 VELKRYADVMSR
+153 VELKRYADHLR
-165 DLEMVDGVGKV
+165 REIELVDGVGKV
-176 SIAGDQQEMLFVEV
+176 DIAGDQQEMLFVEI

-197 LNLDMSRVA
+197 LNLDMNVVS

-214 VVSSGEVMVN
+214 VVSAGEVMVN

-236 NSVESLENLIIH
+236 NTVQALENLIIH

-253 NLIRLKDVATVVRGI
+253 NLIRLKDVATITRGI
-268 QEKPTNVVTYNGKPA
+268 QEKPGNMILFNGKKA
-283 INLGVSFASGVN
+283 INIGISFASGVN
-295 VVEVGQRLTDEIAH
+295 VVEVGERLNAELSS
-309 LETMKPAGIE
+309 LESIKPAG
-319 LNYFYNQAA
+319 LDMSYFYNQAQ
-328 EVDASVQDFIVSLGQ
+328 EVDDSVKAFVISLAE
-343 AVAIVILVLLFA
+343 AVAIVIIVLLFT
-355 MGIRSGIIIGV
+355 MGLRSGVIIGV

-377 LMEYNDI
+377 LMNYNNI

-422 MQAASDIVKQTQW
+422 VQAAVDIVKQTQW

-443 AITAFAPIGLSED
+443 AITAFAPIGLSQD

-466 WVLCYSLF
+466 WVLCFSLF
-474 LSWITALTITPFLAD
+474 LSWVTAITLTPFLAD
-489 LLLKEENVSNNADGA
+489 LLLKEEKDTNGED
-504 DAQQSA
+504 
-510 SQQEYDDP
+510 EDP

-524 VLFGWTLKLAMRF
+524 VVFGALLKFSLRF
-537 RWVTVVSMV
+537 RWMTVAAMV
-546 ALLFTAVFAFGMVKQ
+546 ALLVGAVIAFGNVKQ

-585 ETIKQTERV
+585 QTIKQAEKV
-594 EKYVREQE
+594 ESYIRQQDDID
-602 HVEFVS
+602 FVS
-608 TSVGQGLQRFA
+608 VSIGQGLQRFA
-619 LTYQPEQSYEA
+619 LTYQPEKSYEA
-630 YAQLQVRTTDRENMF
+630 YAQFQVRTTDRDNMF
-645 VVLNGLTGELS
+645 KLLHKLDDNLAKT
-656 RQFDTP
+656 FDEP

-675 ASKIEARITGSD
+675 ASKIEARITGPD
-687 PQVLREI
+687 PKVLREL
-694 ALQVEDI
+694 AVQVEDI

-738 EDLSN
+738 EDLSS
-743 TLQMTFGGSAMGLL
+743 TLQMAFGGSMFGVL
-757 RDGADI
+757 RDGTHT
-763 LPIVGRLP
+763 LPIMMRLP
-771 ESERVDFESLQNAKI
+771 EAERVDFESLQNVKI
-786 WSPSLQAYVP
+786 WSPSLQTYIPV
-796 IDQVIDGVSLS
+796 DQIIDGVELDWS
-807 WDEPLIKRRDR
+807 EPLIQRRDR

-832 EDTAAALFTRI
+832 DDTAASLFARV

-848 ALDLPDGYGI
+848 ALHIPEGYEI
-858 SWGGEYESSKDA
+858 TWGGEYESSKDA
-870 QDSLFGS
+870 QEGLFGS

-886 VITML
+886 IITIL
-891 LFNSLKKPLV
+891 LFNSIKKPLV

-913 SFGLLLWNMPFSF
+913 AFGLLTTNMPFSF

-936 GMILKNGIVLM
+936 GMILKNGIVLL
-947 DQINIEM
+947 DQINLELE
-954 DSGKDP
+954 SGKDP
-960 YLAIVDSAVSR
+960 YLAIVDSAISR

-983 LGLVPLMFDAFFGS
+983 LGMIPLVFDAFFGS

-1002 MAGLGFATILTLIV
+1002 MAGLGFATVLTLIV
-1016 VPVMYSLLFKIKPP
+1016 VPVMFAILFRIKP
-1030 KTVKSGSN
+1030 TT
-1038 DHSNDHPNDSLLES
+1038 
-1052 QPNKGKALEAAEAL
+1052 A

>member
-38 PAFTIKDAMVVAT
+38 PAFTIKDAMIVAT
-51 YPGATPQEV
+51 YPGATSKEV

-72 RRLPYIDKITSTSS
+72 RKLPYIDRITSTSS
-86 SGMSQIMVSMKM
+86 NGMSQIMVSMKM

-111 MRRKINDLKP
+111 MRRKINDLQP
-121 TLPAGVNSLSIIDD
+121 TLPQGVQSLQIIDD
-135 FGDVFGVMIMLS
+135 FGDVYGVMLMLT
-147 GEGYDY
+147 GDDYDY
-153 VELKRYADVMSR
+153 VELKRYADHLR
-165 DLEMVDGVGKV
+165 REIELVDGVGKV
-176 SIAGDQQEMLFVEV
+176 DIAGDQQEMLFVEI

-197 LNLDMSRVA
+197 LNLDMNVVS

-214 VVSSGEVMVN
+214 VVSAGEVMVN

-236 NSVESLENLIIH
+236 NTVQALENLIIH

-253 NLIRLKDVATVVRGI
+253 NLIRLKDVATITRSI
-268 QEKPTNVVTYNGKPA
+268 QEKPGNMILFNGKKA
-283 INLGVSFASGVN
+283 INIGISFASGVN
-295 VVEVGQRLTDEIAH
+295 VVEVGERLNAELSS
-309 LETMKPAGIE
+309 LESIKPAG
-319 LNYFYNQAA
+319 LDMSYFYNQAQ
-328 EVDASVQDFIVSLGQ
+328 EVDDSVKAFVISLAE
-343 AVAIVILVLLFA
+343 AVAIVIIVLLFT
-355 MGIRSGIIIGV
+355 MGLRSGVIIGV

-377 LMEYNDI
+377 LMNYNNI

-422 MQAASDIVKQTQW
+422 VQAAVDIVKQTQW

-443 AITAFAPIGLSED
+443 AITAFAPIGLSQD

-466 WVLCYSLF
+466 WVLCFSLF
-474 LSWITALTITPFLAD
+474 LSWVTAITLTPFLAD
-489 LLLKEENVSNNADGA
+489 LLLKEEEKDTNGED
-504 DAQQSA
+504 
-510 SQQEYDDP
+510 EDP

-524 VLFGWTLKLAMRF
+524 VVFGALLKFSLRF
-537 RWVTVVSMV
+537 RWMTVAAMV
-546 ALLFTAVFAFGMVKQ
+546 ALLVGAVIAFGNVKQ

-585 ETIKQTERV
+585 QTIKQAEKV
-594 EKYVREQE
+594 ESYIRQQDDID
-602 HVEFVS
+602 FVS
-608 TSVGQGLQRFA
+608 VSIGQGLQRFA
-619 LTYQPEQSYEA
+619 LTYQPEKSYEA
-630 YAQLQVRTTDRENMF
+630 YAQFQVRTTDRDNMF
-645 VVLNGLTGELS
+645 KLLHKLDDNLAKT
-656 RQFDTP
+656 FDEP

-675 ASKIEARITGSD
+675 ASKIEARITGPD
-687 PQVLREI
+687 PKVLREL
-694 ALQVEDI
+694 AVQVEDI

-738 EDLSN
+738 EDLSS
-743 TLQMTFGGSAMGLL
+743 TLQMAFGGSTFGVL
-757 RDGADI
+757 RDGTHT
-763 LPIVGRLP
+763 LPIMMRLP
-771 ESERVDFESLQNAKI
+771 EAERVDFESLQNVKI
-786 WSPSLQAYVP
+786 WSPSLQTYIPV
-796 IDQVIDGVSLS
+796 DQIIDGVELDWS
-807 WDEPLIKRRDR
+807 EPLIQRRDR

-832 EDTAAALFTRI
+832 DDTAASLFARV

-848 ALDLPDGYGI
+848 ALHIPEGYEI
-858 SWGGEYESSKDA
+858 TWGGEYESSKDA
-870 QDSLFGS
+870 QEGLFGS

-886 VITML
+886 IITIL
-891 LFNSLKKPLV
+891 LFNSIKKPLV

-913 SFGLLLWNMPFSF
+913 AFGLLTTNMPFSF

-936 GMILKNGIVLM
+936 GMILKNGIVLL
-947 DQINIEM
+947 DQINLELE
-954 DSGKDP
+954 SGKDP
-960 YLAIVDSAVSR
+960 YLSIVDSAISR

-983 LGLVPLMFDAFFGS
+983 LGMIPLVFDAFFGS

-1002 MAGLGFATILTLIV
+1002 MAGLGFATVLTLIV
-1016 VPVMYSLLFKIKPP
+1016 VPVMFAILFRIKP
-1030 KTVKSGSN
+1030 TT
-1038 DHSNDHPNDSLLES
+1038 
-1052 QPNKGKALEAAEAL
+1052 A

>member
-38 PAFTIKDAMVVAT
+38 PAFTIKDAMIVAT
-51 YPGATPQEV
+51 YPGATSKEV

-72 RRLPYIDKITSTSS
+72 RKLPYIDRITSTSS
-86 SGMSQIMVSMKM
+86 NGMSQIMVSMKM

-111 MRRKINDLKP
+111 MRRKINDLQP
-121 TLPAGVNSLSIIDD
+121 TLPQGVQSLQIIDD
-135 FGDVFGVMIMLS
+135 FGDVYGVMLMLT
-147 GEGYDY
+147 GDDYDY
-153 VELKRYADVMSR
+153 VELKRYADHLR
-165 DLEMVDGVGKV
+165 REIELVDGVGKV
-176 SIAGDQQEMLFVEV
+176 DIAGDQQEMLFVEI

-197 LNLDMSRVA
+197 LNLDMNVVS

-214 VVSSGEVMVN
+214 VVSAGEVMVN

-236 NSVESLENLIIH
+236 NTVQALENLIIH

-253 NLIRLKDVATVVRGI
+253 NLIRLKDVATITRSI
-268 QEKPTNVVTYNGKPA
+268 QEKPGNMILFNGKKA
-283 INLGVSFASGVN
+283 INIGISFASGVN
-295 VVEVGQRLTDEIAH
+295 VVEVGERLSAELSS
-309 LETMKPAGIE
+309 LESIKPAG
-319 LNYFYNQAA
+319 LDMSYFYNQAQ
-328 EVDASVQDFIVSLGQ
+328 EVDDSVKAFVISLAE
-343 AVAIVILVLLFA
+343 AVAIVIIVLLFT
-355 MGIRSGIIIGV
+355 MGLRSGVIIGV

-377 LMEYNDI
+377 LMNYNNI

-422 MQAASDIVKQTQW
+422 VQAAVDIVKQTQW

-443 AITAFAPIGLSED
+443 AITAFAPIGLSQD

-466 WVLCYSLF
+466 WVLCFSLF
-474 LSWITALTITPFLAD
+474 LSWVTAITLTPFLAD
-489 LLLKEENVSNNADGA
+489 LLLKEEKDTNGED
-504 DAQQSA
+504 
-510 SQQEYDDP
+510 EDP

-524 VLFGWTLKLAMRF
+524 VVFGALLKFSLRF
-537 RWVTVVSMV
+537 RWMTVAAMV
-546 ALLFTAVFAFGMVKQ
+546 ALLVGAVIAFGNVKQ

-585 ETIKQTERV
+585 QTIKQAEKV
-594 EKYVREQE
+594 ESYIRQQDDID
-602 HVEFVS
+602 FVS
-608 TSVGQGLQRFA
+608 VSIGQGLQRFA
-619 LTYQPEQSYEA
+619 LTYQPEKSYEA
-630 YAQLQVRTTDRENMF
+630 YAQFQVRTTDRDNMF
-645 VVLNGLTGELS
+645 KLLHKLDDNLAKT
-656 RQFDTP
+656 FDEP

-675 ASKIEARITGSD
+675 ASKIEARITGPD
-687 PQVLREI
+687 PKVLREL
-694 ALQVEDI
+694 AVKVEDI

-723 PVFNESKARRLGISK
+723 PVFNEPKARRLGISK
-738 EDLSN
+738 EDLSS
-743 TLQMTFGGSAMGLL
+743 TLQMAFGGSTFGVL
-757 RDGADI
+757 RDGTHT
-763 LPIVGRLP
+763 LPIMMRLP
-771 ESERVDFESLQNAKI
+771 EAERVDFESLQNVKI
-786 WSPSLQAYVP
+786 WSPSLQTYIPV
-796 IDQVIDGVSLS
+796 DQIIDGVELDWS
-807 WDEPLIKRRDR
+807 EPLIQRRDR

-832 EDTAAALFTRI
+832 DDTAASLFARV

-848 ALDLPDGYGI
+848 ALHIPEGYEI
-858 SWGGEYESSKDA
+858 TWGGEYESSKDA
-870 QDSLFGS
+870 QEGLFGS

-886 VITML
+886 IITIL
-891 LFNSLKKPLV
+891 LFNSIKKPLV

-913 SFGLLLWNMPFSF
+913 AFGLLTTNMPFSF

-936 GMILKNGIVLM
+936 GMILKNGIVLL
-947 DQINIEM
+947 DQINLELE
-954 DSGKDP
+954 SGKDP
-960 YLAIVDSAVSR
+960 YLAIVDSAISR

-983 LGLVPLMFDAFFGS
+983 LGMIPLVFDAFFGS

-1002 MAGLGFATILTLIV
+1002 MAGLGFATVLTLIV
-1016 VPVMYSLLFKIKPP
+1016 VPVMFAILFRIKP
-1030 KTVKSGSN
+1030 TT
-1038 DHSNDHPNDSLLES
+1038 
-1052 QPNKGKALEAAEAL
+1052 A

>member
-38 PAFTIKDAMVVAT
+38 PAFTIKDAMIVAT
-51 YPGATPQEV
+51 YPGATSKEV

-72 RRLPYIDKITSTSS
+72 RKLPYIDRITSTSS
-86 SGMSQIMVSMKM
+86 NGMSQIMVSMKM

-111 MRRKINDLKP
+111 MRRKINDLQP
-121 TLPAGVNSLSIIDD
+121 TLPQGVQSLQIIDD
-135 FGDVFGVMIMLS
+135 FGDVYGVMLMLT
-147 GEGYDY
+147 GDDYDY
-153 VELKRYADVMSR
+153 VELKRYADHLR
-165 DLEMVDGVGKV
+165 REIELVDGVGKV
-176 SIAGDQQEMLFVEV
+176 DIAGDQQEMLFVEI

-197 LNLDMSRVA
+197 LNLDMNVVS

-214 VVSSGEVMVN
+214 VVSAGEVMVN

-236 NSVESLENLIIH
+236 NTVQALENLIIH

-253 NLIRLKDVATVVRGI
+253 NLIRLKDVATITRSI
-268 QEKPTNVVTYNGKPA
+268 QEKPGNMILFNGKKA
-283 INLGVSFASGVN
+283 INIGISFASGVN
-295 VVEVGQRLTDEIAH
+295 VVEVGERLNAELSS
-309 LETMKPAGIE
+309 LESIKPAG
-319 LNYFYNQAA
+319 LDMSYFYNQSQ
-328 EVDASVQDFIVSLGQ
+328 EVDDSVKAFVISLAE
-343 AVAIVILVLLFA
+343 AVAIVIIVLLFT
-355 MGIRSGIIIGV
+355 MGLRSGVIIGV

-377 LMEYNDI
+377 LMNYNNI

-422 MQAASDIVKQTQW
+422 VQAAVDIVKQTQW

-443 AITAFAPIGLSED
+443 AITAFAPIGLSQD

-466 WVLCYSLF
+466 WVLCFSLF
-474 LSWITALTITPFLAD
+474 LSWVTAITLTPFLAD
-489 LLLKEENVSNNADGA
+489 LLLKEEEKDTNGED
-504 DAQQSA
+504 
-510 SQQEYDDP
+510 EDP

-524 VLFGWTLKLAMRF
+524 VVFGALLKFSLRF
-537 RWVTVVSMV
+537 RWITVAAMV
-546 ALLFTAVFAFGMVKQ
+546 ALLVGAVIAFGNVKQ

-585 ETIKQTERV
+585 QTIKQAEKV
-594 EKYVREQE
+594 ESYIRQQDDID
-602 HVEFVS
+602 FVS
-608 TSVGQGLQRFA
+608 VSIGQGLQRFA
-619 LTYQPEQSYEA
+619 LTYQPEKSYEA
-630 YAQLQVRTTDRENMF
+630 YAQFQVRTTDRDNMF
-645 VVLNGLTGELS
+645 KLLHKLDDNLAKT
-656 RQFDTP
+656 FDEP

-675 ASKIEARITGSD
+675 ASKIEARITGPD
-687 PQVLREI
+687 PKVLREL
-694 ALQVEDI
+694 AVQVEDI

-738 EDLSN
+738 EDLSS
-743 TLQMTFGGSAMGLL
+743 TLQMAFGGSTFGVL
-757 RDGADI
+757 RDGTHT
-763 LPIVGRLP
+763 LPIMMRLP
-771 ESERVDFESLQNAKI
+771 EAERVDFESLQNVKI
-786 WSPSLQAYVP
+786 WSPSLQTYIPV
-796 IDQVIDGVSLS
+796 DQIIDGVELDWS
-807 WDEPLIKRRDR
+807 EPLIQRRDR

-832 EDTAAALFTRI
+832 DDTAASLFARV

-848 ALDLPDGYGI
+848 ALHIPEGYEI
-858 SWGGEYESSKDA
+858 TWGGEYESSKDA
-870 QDSLFGS
+870 QEGLFGS

-886 VITML
+886 IITIL
-891 LFNSLKKPLV
+891 LFNSIKKPLV

-913 SFGLLLWNMPFSF
+913 AFGLLTTNMPFSF

-936 GMILKNGIVLM
+936 GMILKNGIVLL
-947 DQINIEM
+947 DQINLELE
-954 DSGKDP
+954 SGKDP
-960 YLAIVDSAVSR
+960 YLAIVDSAISR

-983 LGLVPLMFDAFFGS
+983 LGMIPLVFDAFFGS

-1002 MAGLGFATILTLIV
+1002 MAGLGFATVLTLIV
-1016 VPVMYSLLFKIKPP
+1016 VPVMFAILFRIKP
-1030 KTVKSGSN
+1030 TT
-1038 DHSNDHPNDSLLES
+1038 
-1052 QPNKGKALEAAEAL
+1052 A

>member
-38 PAFTIKDAMVVAT
+38 PAFTIKDAMIVAT
-51 YPGATPQEV
+51 YPGATSKEV

-72 RRLPYIDKITSTSS
+72 RKLPYIDRITSTSS
-86 SGMSQIMVSMKM
+86 NGMSQIMVSMKM

-111 MRRKINDLKP
+111 MRRKINDLQP
-121 TLPAGVNSLSIIDD
+121 TLPQGVQSLQIIDD
-135 FGDVFGVMIMLS
+135 FGDVYGVMLMLT
-147 GEGYDY
+147 GDDYDY
-153 VELKRYADVMSR
+153 VELKRYADHLR
-165 DLEMVDGVGKV
+165 REIELVDGVGKV
-176 SIAGDQQEMLFVEV
+176 DIAGDQQEMLFVEI

-197 LNLDMSRVA
+197 LNLDMNVVS

-214 VVSSGEVMVN
+214 VVSAGEVMVN

-236 NSVESLENLIIH
+236 NTVQALENLIIH

-253 NLIRLKDVATVVRGI
+253 NLIRLKDVATITRGI
-268 QEKPTNVVTYNGKPA
+268 QEKPGNMILFNGKKA
-283 INLGVSFASGVN
+283 INIGISFASGVN
-295 VVEVGQRLTDEIAH
+295 VVEVGERLNAELSS
-309 LETMKPAGIE
+309 LESIKPAG
-319 LNYFYNQAA
+319 LDMSYFYNQAQ
-328 EVDASVQDFIVSLGQ
+328 EVDDSVKAFVISLAE
-343 AVAIVILVLLFA
+343 AVAIVIIVLLFT
-355 MGIRSGIIIGV
+355 MGLRSGVIIGV

-377 LMEYNDI
+377 LMNYNNI

-422 MQAASDIVKQTQW
+422 VQAAVDIVKQTQW

-443 AITAFAPIGLSED
+443 AITAFAPIGLSQD

-466 WVLCYSLF
+466 WVLCFSLF
-474 LSWITALTITPFLAD
+474 LSWVTAITLTPFLAD
-489 LLLKEENVSNNADGA
+489 LLLKEEEKDTNGED
-504 DAQQSA
+504 
-510 SQQEYDDP
+510 EDP

-524 VLFGWTLKLAMRF
+524 VVFGALLKFSLRF
-537 RWVTVVSMV
+537 RWMTVAAMV
-546 ALLFTAVFAFGMVKQ
+546 ALLVGAVIAFGNVKQ

-585 ETIKQTERV
+585 QTIKQAEKV
-594 EKYVREQE
+594 ESYIRQQDDID
-602 HVEFVS
+602 FVS
-608 TSVGQGLQRFA
+608 VSIGQGLQRFA
-619 LTYQPEQSYEA
+619 LTYQPEKSYEA
-630 YAQLQVRTTDRENMF
+630 YAQFQVRATDRDNMF
-645 VVLNGLTGELS
+645 KLLHKLDDNLAKT
-656 RQFDTP
+656 FDEP

-675 ASKIEARITGSD
+675 ASKIEARITGPD
-687 PQVLREI
+687 PKVLREL
-694 ALQVEDI
+694 AVQVEDI

-738 EDLSN
+738 EDLSS
-743 TLQMTFGGSAMGLL
+743 TLQMAFGGSTFGVL
-757 RDGADI
+757 RDGTHT
-763 LPIVGRLP
+763 LPIMMRLP
-771 ESERVDFESLQNAKI
+771 EAERVDFESLQNVKI
-786 WSPSLQAYVP
+786 WSPSLQTYIPV
-796 IDQVIDGVSLS
+796 DQIIDGVELDWS
-807 WDEPLIKRRDR
+807 EPLIQRRDR

-832 EDTAAALFTRI
+832 DDTAASLFARV

-848 ALDLPDGYGI
+848 ALHIPEGYEI
-858 SWGGEYESSKDA
+858 TWGGEYESSKDA
-870 QDSLFGS
+870 QEGLFGS

-886 VITML
+886 IITIL
-891 LFNSLKKPLV
+891 LFNSIKKPLV

-913 SFGLLLWNMPFSF
+913 AFGLLTTNMPFSF

-936 GMILKNGIVLM
+936 GMILKNGIVLL
-947 DQINIEM
+947 DQINLELE
-954 DSGKDP
+954 SGKDP
-960 YLAIVDSAVSR
+960 YLAIVDSAISR

-983 LGLVPLMFDAFFGS
+983 LGMIPLVFDAFFGS

-1002 MAGLGFATILTLIV
+1002 MAGLGFATVLTLIV
-1016 VPVMYSLLFKIKPP
+1016 VPVMFAILFRIKP
-1030 KTVKSGSN
+1030 TT
-1038 DHSNDHPNDSLLES
+1038 
-1052 QPNKGKALEAAEAL
+1052 A

>member
-38 PAFTIKDAMVVAT
+38 PAFTIKDAMIVAT
-51 YPGATPQEV
+51 YPGATSKEV

-72 RRLPYIDKITSTSS
+72 RKLPYIDRITSTSS
-86 SGMSQIMVSMKM
+86 NGMSQIMVSMKM

-111 MRRKINDLKP
+111 MRRKINDLQP
-121 TLPAGVNSLSIIDD
+121 TLPQGVQSLQIIDD
-135 FGDVFGVMIMLS
+135 FGDVYGVMLMLT
-147 GEGYDY
+147 GDDYDY
-153 VELKRYADVMSR
+153 VELKRYADHLR
-165 DLEMVDGVGKV
+165 REIELVDGVGKV
-176 SIAGDQQEMLFVEV
+176 DIAGDQQEMLFVEI

-197 LNLDMSRVA
+197 LNLDMNVVS

-214 VVSSGEVMVN
+214 VVSAGEVMVN

-236 NSVESLENLIIH
+236 NTVQALENLIIH

-253 NLIRLKDVATVVRGI
+253 NLIRLKDVATITRGI
-268 QEKPTNVVTYNGKPA
+268 QEKPGNMILFNGKKA
-283 INLGVSFASGVN
+283 INIGISFASGVN
-295 VVEVGQRLTDEIAH
+295 VVEVGERLNAELSS
-309 LETMKPAGIE
+309 LESIKPAG
-319 LNYFYNQAA
+319 LDMSYFYNQAQ
-328 EVDASVQDFIVSLGQ
+328 EVDDSVKAFVISLAE
-343 AVAIVILVLLFA
+343 AVAIVIIVLLFT
-355 MGIRSGIIIGV
+355 MGLRSGVIIGV

-377 LMEYNDI
+377 LMNYNNI

-422 MQAASDIVKQTQW
+422 VQAAVDIVKQTQW

-443 AITAFAPIGLSED
+443 AITAFAPIGLSQD

-466 WVLCYSLF
+466 WVLCFSLF
-474 LSWITALTITPFLAD
+474 LSWVTAITLTPFLAD
-489 LLLKEENVSNNADGA
+489 LLLKEEEKDTNGED
-504 DAQQSA
+504 
-510 SQQEYDDP
+510 EDP

-524 VLFGWTLKLAMRF
+524 VVFGALLKFSLRF
-537 RWVTVVSMV
+537 RWMTVAAMV
-546 ALLFTAVFAFGMVKQ
+546 ALLVGAVIAFGNVKQ

-585 ETIKQTERV
+585 QTIKQAEKV
-594 EKYVREQE
+594 ESYIRQQDDID
-602 HVEFVS
+602 FVS
-608 TSVGQGLQRFA
+608 VSIGQGLQRFA
-619 LTYQPEQSYEA
+619 LTYQPEKSYEA
-630 YAQLQVRTTDRENMF
+630 YAQFQVRTTDRDNMF
-645 VVLNGLTGELS
+645 KLLHKLDDNLAKT
-656 RQFDTP
+656 FDEP

-675 ASKIEARITGSD
+675 ASKIEARITGPD
-687 PQVLREI
+687 PKVLREL
-694 ALQVEDI
+694 AVKVEDI

-738 EDLSN
+738 EDLSS
-743 TLQMTFGGSAMGLL
+743 TLQMAFGGSTFGVL
-757 RDGADI
+757 RDGTHT
-763 LPIVGRLP
+763 LPIMMRLP
-771 ESERVDFESLQNAKI
+771 EAERVDFESLQNVKI
-786 WSPSLQAYVP
+786 WSPSLQTYTPV
-796 IDQVIDGVSLS
+796 DQIIDGVELDWS
-807 WDEPLIKRRDR
+807 EPLIQRRDR

-832 EDTAAALFTRI
+832 DDTAASLFARV

-848 ALDLPDGYGI
+848 ALHIPEGYEI
-858 SWGGEYESSKDA
+858 TWGGEYESSKDA
-870 QDSLFGS
+870 QEGLFGS

-886 VITML
+886 IITIL
-891 LFNSLKKPLV
+891 LFNSIKKPLV

-913 SFGLLLWNMPFSF
+913 AFGLLTTNMPFSF

-936 GMILKNGIVLM
+936 GMILKNGIVLL
-947 DQINIEM
+947 DQINLELE
-954 DSGKDP
+954 SGKDP
-960 YLAIVDSAVSR
+960 YLAIVDSAISR

-983 LGLVPLMFDAFFGS
+983 LGMIPLVFDAFFGS

-1002 MAGLGFATILTLIV
+1002 MAGLGFATVLTLIV
-1016 VPVMYSLLFKIKPP
+1016 VPVMFAILFRIKP
-1030 KTVKSGSN
+1030 TT
-1038 DHSNDHPNDSLLES
+1038 
-1052 QPNKGKALEAAEAL
+1052 A

>member
-38 PAFTIKDAMVVAT
+38 PAFTIKDAMIVAT
-51 YPGATPQEV
+51 YPGATSKEV

-72 RRLPYIDKITSTSS
+72 RKLPYIDRITSTSS
-86 SGMSQIMVSMKM
+86 NGMSQIMVSMKM

-111 MRRKINDLKP
+111 MRRKINDLQP
-121 TLPAGVNSLSIIDD
+121 TLPQGVQSLQIIDD
-135 FGDVFGVMIMLS
+135 FGDVYGVMLMLT
-147 GEGYDY
+147 GDDYDY
-153 VELKRYADVMSR
+153 VELKRYADHLR
-165 DLEMVDGVGKV
+165 REIELVDGVGKV
-176 SIAGDQQEMLFVEV
+176 DIAGDQQEMLFVEI

-197 LNLDMSRVA
+197 LNLDMNVVS

-214 VVSSGEVMVN
+214 VVSAGEVMVN

-236 NSVESLENLIIH
+236 NTVQALENLIIH

-253 NLIRLKDVATVVRGI
+253 NLIRLKDVATITRSI
-268 QEKPTNVVTYNGKPA
+268 QEKPGNMILFNGKKA
-283 INLGVSFASGVN
+283 INIGISFASGVN
-295 VVEVGQRLTDEIAH
+295 VVEVGERLNAELSS
-309 LETMKPAGIE
+309 LESIKPAG
-319 LNYFYNQAA
+319 LDMSYFYNQAQ
-328 EVDASVQDFIVSLGQ
+328 EVDDSVKAFVISLAE
-343 AVAIVILVLLFA
+343 AVAIVIIVLLFT
-355 MGIRSGIIIGV
+355 MGLRSGVIIGV

-377 LMEYNDI
+377 LMNYNNI

-422 MQAASDIVKQTQW
+422 VQAAVDIVKQTQW

-443 AITAFAPIGLSED
+443 AITAFAPIGLSQD

-466 WVLCYSLF
+466 WVLCFSLF
-474 LSWITALTITPFLAD
+474 LSWVTAITLTPFLAD
-489 LLLKEENVSNNADGA
+489 LLLKEEEEKDTNGED
-504 DAQQSA
+504 
-510 SQQEYDDP
+510 EDP

-524 VLFGWTLKLAMRF
+524 VVFGALLKFSLRF
-537 RWVTVVSMV
+537 RWMTVAAMV
-546 ALLFTAVFAFGMVKQ
+546 ALLVGAVIAFGNVKQ

-585 ETIKQTERV
+585 QTIKQAEKV
-594 EKYVREQE
+594 ESYIRQQDDID
-602 HVEFVS
+602 FVS
-608 TSVGQGLQRFA
+608 VSIGQGLQRFA
-619 LTYQPEQSYEA
+619 LTYQPEKSYEA
-630 YAQLQVRTTDRENMF
+630 YAQFQVRTTDRDNMF
-645 VVLNGLTGELS
+645 KLLHKLDDNLAKT
-656 RQFDTP
+656 FDEP

-675 ASKIEARITGSD
+675 ASKIEARITGPD
-687 PQVLREI
+687 PKVLREL
-694 ALQVEDI
+694 AVQVEDI

-723 PVFNESKARRLGISK
+723 PLFNESKARRLGISK
-738 EDLSN
+738 EDLSS
-743 TLQMTFGGSAMGLL
+743 TLQMAFGGSTFGVL
-757 RDGADI
+757 RDGTHT
-763 LPIVGRLP
+763 LPIMMRLP
-771 ESERVDFESLQNAKI
+771 ETERVDFESLQNVKI
-786 WSPSLQAYVP
+786 WSPSLQTYIPV
-796 IDQVIDGVSLS
+796 DQIIDGVELDWS
-807 WDEPLIKRRDR
+807 EPLIQRRDR

-832 EDTAAALFTRI
+832 DDTAASLFARV

-848 ALDLPDGYGI
+848 ALHIPEGYEI
-858 SWGGEYESSKDA
+858 TWGGEYESSKDA
-870 QDSLFGS
+870 QEGLFGS

-886 VITML
+886 IITIL
-891 LFNSLKKPLV
+891 LFNSIKKPLV

-913 SFGLLLWNMPFSF
+913 AFGLLTTNMPFSF

-936 GMILKNGIVLM
+936 GMILKNGIVLL
-947 DQINIEM
+947 DQINLELE
-954 DSGKDP
+954 SGKDP
-960 YLAIVDSAVSR
+960 YLAIVDSAISR

-983 LGLVPLMFDAFFGS
+983 LGMIPLVFDAFFGS

-1002 MAGLGFATILTLIV
+1002 MAGLGFATVLTLIV
-1016 VPVMYSLLFKIKPP
+1016 VPVMFAILFRIKP
-1030 KTVKSGSN
+1030 TT
-1038 DHSNDHPNDSLLES
+1038 
-1052 QPNKGKALEAAEAL
+1052 A

>member
-38 PAFTIKDAMVVAT
+38 PAFTIKDAMIVAT
-51 YPGATPQEV
+51 YPGATSKEV

-72 RRLPYIDKITSTSS
+72 RKLPYIDRITSTSS
-86 SGMSQIMVSMKM
+86 NGMSQIMVSMKM

-111 MRRKINDLKP
+111 MRRKINDLQP
-121 TLPAGVNSLSIIDD
+121 TLPQGVQSLQIIDD
-135 FGDVFGVMIMLS
+135 FGDVYGVMLMLT
-147 GEGYDY
+147 GDDYDY
-153 VELKRYADVMSR
+153 VELKRYADHLR
-165 DLEMVDGVGKV
+165 REIELVDGVGKV
-176 SIAGDQQEMLFVEV
+176 DIAGDQQEMLFVEI

-197 LNLDMSRVA
+197 LNLDMNVVS

-214 VVSSGEVMVN
+214 VVSAGEVMVN

-236 NSVESLENLIIH
+236 NTVQALENLIIH

-253 NLIRLKDVATVVRGI
+253 NLIRLKDVATITRGI
-268 QEKPTNVVTYNGKPA
+268 QEKPGNMILFNGKKA
-283 INLGVSFASGVN
+283 INIGISFASGVN
-295 VVEVGQRLTDEIAH
+295 VVEVGERLNAELSS
-309 LETMKPAGIE
+309 LESIKPAG
-319 LNYFYNQAA
+319 LDMSYFYNQAQ
-328 EVDASVQDFIVSLGQ
+328 EVDDSVKAFVISLAE
-343 AVAIVILVLLFA
+343 AVAIVIIVLLFT
-355 MGIRSGIIIGV
+355 MGLRSGVIIGV

-377 LMEYNDI
+377 LMNYNNI

-422 MQAASDIVKQTQW
+422 VQAAVDIVKQTQW

-443 AITAFAPIGLSED
+443 AITAFAPIGLSQD

-466 WVLCYSLF
+466 WVLCFSLF
-474 LSWITALTITPFLAD
+474 LSWVTAITLTPFLAD
-489 LLLKEENVSNNADGA
+489 LLLKEEEKDTNGED
-504 DAQQSA
+504 
-510 SQQEYDDP
+510 EDP

-524 VLFGWTLKLAMRF
+524 VVFGALLKFSLRF
-537 RWVTVVSMV
+537 RWMTVAAMV
-546 ALLFTAVFAFGMVKQ
+546 ALLVGAVIAFGNVKQ

-585 ETIKQTERV
+585 QTIKQAETV
-594 EKYVREQE
+594 ESYISQQDDID
-602 HVEFVS
+602 FVS
-608 TSVGQGLQRFA
+608 VSIGQGLQRFA
-619 LTYQPEQSYEA
+619 LTYQPEKSYEA
-630 YAQLQVRTTDRENMF
+630 YAQFQVRTTDRDNMF
-645 VVLNGLTGELS
+645 KLLHKLDDNLAKT
-656 RQFDTP
+656 FDEP

-675 ASKIEARITGSD
+675 ASKIEARITGPD
-687 PQVLREI
+687 PKVLREL
-694 ALQVEDI
+694 AVQVEDI

-710 IRHDWRERTKELV
+710 IRHDWCERTKELV

-738 EDLSN
+738 EDLSS
-743 TLQMTFGGSAMGLL
+743 TLQMAFGGSTFGVL
-757 RDGADI
+757 RDGTHT
-763 LPIVGRLP
+763 LPIMMRLP
-771 ESERVDFESLQNAKI
+771 EAERVDFESLQNVKI
-786 WSPSLQAYVP
+786 WSPSLQTYIPV
-796 IDQVIDGVSLS
+796 DQIIDGVELDWS
-807 WDEPLIKRRDR
+807 EPLIQRRDR

-832 EDTAAALFTRI
+832 DDTAASLFARV

-848 ALDLPDGYGI
+848 ALHIPEGYEI
-858 SWGGEYESSKDA
+858 TWGGEYESSKDA
-870 QDSLFGS
+870 QEGLFGS

-886 VITML
+886 IITIL
-891 LFNSLKKPLV
+891 LFNSIKKPLV

-913 SFGLLLWNMPFSF
+913 AFGLLTTNMPFSF

-936 GMILKNGIVLM
+936 GMILKNGIVLL
-947 DQINIEM
+947 DQINLELE
-954 DSGKDP
+954 SGKDP
-960 YLAIVDSAVSR
+960 YLAIVDSAISR

-983 LGLVPLMFDAFFGS
+983 LGMIPLVFDAFFGS

-1002 MAGLGFATILTLIV
+1002 MAGLGFATVLTLIV
-1016 VPVMYSLLFKIKPP
+1016 VPVMFAILFRIKP
-1030 KTVKSGSN
+1030 TT
-1038 DHSNDHPNDSLLES
+1038 
-1052 QPNKGKALEAAEAL
+1052 A

>member
-38 PAFTIKDAMVVAT
+38 PAFTIKDAMIVAT
-51 YPGATPQEV
+51 YPGATSKEV

-72 RRLPYIDKITSTSS
+72 RKLPYIDRITSTSS
-86 SGMSQIMVSMKM
+86 NGMSQIMVSMKM

-111 MRRKINDLKP
+111 MRRKINDLQP
-121 TLPAGVNSLSIIDD
+121 TLPQGVQSLQIIDD
-135 FGDVFGVMIMLS
+135 FGDVYGVMLMLT
-147 GEGYDY
+147 GDDYDY
-153 VELKRYADVMSR
+153 IELKRYADHLR
-165 DLEMVDGVGKV
+165 REIELVDGVGKV
-176 SIAGDQQEMLFVEV
+176 DIAGDQQEMLFVEI

-197 LNLDMSRVA
+197 LNLDMNVVS

-214 VVSSGEVMVN
+214 VVSAGEVMVN

-236 NSVESLENLIIH
+236 NTVQALENLIIH

-253 NLIRLKDVATVVRGI
+253 NLIRLKDVATITRSI
-268 QEKPTNVVTYNGKPA
+268 QEKPGNMILFNGKKA
-283 INLGVSFASGVN
+283 INIGISFASGVN
-295 VVEVGQRLTDEIAH
+295 VVEVGERLNAELSS
-309 LETMKPAGIE
+309 LESIKPAG
-319 LNYFYNQAA
+319 LDMSYFYNQAQ
-328 EVDASVQDFIVSLGQ
+328 EVDDSVKAFVISLAE
-343 AVAIVILVLLFA
+343 AVAIVIIVLLFT
-355 MGIRSGIIIGV
+355 MGLRSGVIIGV

-377 LMEYNDI
+377 LMNYNNI

-422 MQAASDIVKQTQW
+422 VQAAVDIVKQTQW

-443 AITAFAPIGLSED
+443 AITAFAPIGLSQD

-466 WVLCYSLF
+466 WVLCFSLF
-474 LSWITALTITPFLAD
+474 LSWVTAITLTPFLAD
-489 LLLKEENVSNNADGA
+489 LLLKEEEKDTNGED
-504 DAQQSA
+504 
-510 SQQEYDDP
+510 EDP

-524 VLFGWTLKLAMRF
+524 VVFGALLKLSLRF
-537 RWVTVVSMV
+537 RWMTVAAMV
-546 ALLFTAVFAFGMVKQ
+546 ALLVGAVIAFGNVKQ

-585 ETIKQTERV
+585 QTIKQAEKV
-594 EKYVREQE
+594 ESYIRQQDDID
-602 HVEFVS
+602 FVS
-608 TSVGQGLQRFA
+608 VSIGQGLQRFA
-619 LTYQPEQSYEA
+619 LTYQPEKSYEA
-630 YAQLQVRTTDRENMF
+630 YAQFQVRTTDRDNMF
-645 VVLNGLTGELS
+645 KLLHKLDDNLAKT
-656 RQFDTP
+656 FDEP

-675 ASKIEARITGSD
+675 ASKIEARITGPD
-687 PQVLREI
+687 PKVLREL
-694 ALQVEDI
+694 AVQVEDI

-738 EDLSN
+738 EDLSS
-743 TLQMTFGGSAMGLL
+743 TLQMAFGGSTFGVL
-757 RDGADI
+757 RDGTHT
-763 LPIVGRLP
+763 LPIMMRLP
-771 ESERVDFESLQNAKI
+771 EAERVDFESLQNVKI
-786 WSPSLQAYVP
+786 WSPSLQTYIPV
-796 IDQVIDGVSLS
+796 DQIIDGVELDWS
-807 WDEPLIKRRDR
+807 EPLIQRRDR

-832 EDTAAALFTRI
+832 DDTAASLFARV

-848 ALDLPDGYGI
+848 ALHIPEGYEI
-858 SWGGEYESSKDA
+858 TWGGEYESSKDA
-870 QDSLFGS
+870 QEGLFGS

-886 VITML
+886 IITIL
-891 LFNSLKKPLV
+891 LFNSIKKPLV

-913 SFGLLLWNMPFSF
+913 AFGLLTTNMPFSF

-936 GMILKNGIVLM
+936 GMILKNGIVLL
-947 DQINIEM
+947 DQIILELE
-954 DSGKDP
+954 SGKDP
-960 YLAIVDSAVSR
+960 YLAIVDSAISR

-983 LGLVPLMFDAFFGS
+983 LGMIPLVFDAFFGS

-1002 MAGLGFATILTLIV
+1002 MAGLGFATVLTLIV
-1016 VPVMYSLLFKIKPP
+1016 VPVMFAILFRIKP
-1030 KTVKSGSN
+1030 TT
-1038 DHSNDHPNDSLLES
+1038 
-1052 QPNKGKALEAAEAL
+1052 A

>member
-1 MNIAEYSI
+1 MSIAEYSI

-38 PAFTIKDAMVVAT
+38 PAFTIKDAMVIAT
-51 YPGATPQEV
+51 YPSATSKEV

-72 RRLPYIDKITSTSS
+72 RKLPYIDKITSTSS

-98 DYGPDELP
+98 DYDPDELP

-111 MRRKINDLKP
+111 MRRKINDLQP
-121 TLPAGVNSLSIIDD
+121 TLPQGVQSLQIIDD
-135 FGDVFGVMIMLS
+135 FGDVYGVMLMLT
-147 GEGYDY
+147 GDDYDY
-153 VELKRYADVMSR
+153 VELKRYADQLTR
-165 DLEMVDGVGKV
+165 ELELIDGVGKV
-176 SIAGDQQEMLFVEV
+176 DIAGEQQEMLFVEI
-190 SLDRLAS
+190 SLDRLAA
-197 LNLDMSRVA
+197 LNLDMNVIS

-214 VVSSGEVMVN
+214 VVSAGEVMVN
-224 GESLVI
+224 GESLII

-236 NSVESLENLIIH
+236 NTVEALENLIIH

-253 NLIRLKDVATVVRGI
+253 NLIRLKDVATISRGI
-268 QEKPTNVVTYNGKPA
+268 QEKPGNVLLYNGKKA
-283 INLGVSFASGVN
+283 INIGISFASGVN
-295 VVEVGQRLTDEIAH
+295 VVEVGQRIEAELAS
-309 LETMKPAGIE
+309 LETIKPAGIDM
-319 LNYFYNQAA
+319 NYFYNQSQ
-328 EVDASVQDFIVSLGQ
+328 EVDDSVKAFVISLAE
-343 AVAIVILVLLFA
+343 AVAIVIIVLLFT
-355 MGIRSGIIIGV
+355 MGLRSGVIIGL

-377 LMEYNDI
+377 LMNYNNI

-422 MQAASDIVKQTQW
+422 VQAATDIVKQTQW

-443 AITAFAPIGLSED
+443 AITAFAPIGLSQD

-466 WVLCYSLF
+466 WVLCFSLF
-474 LSWITALTITPFLAD
+474 LSWITAITLTPFLAD
-489 LLLKEENVSNNADGA
+489 LLLKEEDKNADA
-504 DAQQSA
+504 ED
-510 SQQEYDDP
+510 EDP

-524 VLFGWTLKLAMRF
+524 VAFGASLKLALRF
-537 RWVTVVSMV
+537 RWLTVAGMV
-546 ALLFTAVFAFGMVKQ
+546 ALLVGAVVAFGSVKQ

-585 ETIKQTERV
+585 ETIKKAEEV
-594 EKYVREQE
+594 ESYIRTQDDVD
-602 HVEFVS
+602 FVS
-608 TSVGQGLQRFA
+608 ASIGQGLQRFA
-619 LTYQPEQSYEA
+619 LTYQPEKSYEA
-630 YAQLQVRTTDRENMF
+630 YAQFQVRTTDREYMF
-645 VVLNGLTGELS
+645 KLLHKLDDSLAKT
-656 RQFDTP
+656 FDKP

-675 ASKIEARITGSD
+675 ASKIEARITGPD
-687 PQVLREI
+687 PQVLRDL
-694 ALQVEDI
+694 AVQVEDI

-738 EDLSN
+738 EDLSS
-743 TLQMTFGGSAMGLL
+743 TLQMAFGGSTLGFL
-757 RDGADI
+757 RDGAHI
-763 LPIVGRLP
+763 LPIMTRLP
-771 ESERVDFESLQNAKI
+771 EAERVDFESLQSVNI
-786 WSPSLQAYVP
+786 WSPSLQSYIPV
-796 IDQVIDGVSLS
+796 DQVIDGVKLD
-807 WDEPLIKRRDR
+807 WEEPLIQRRDR

-832 EDTAAALFTRI
+832 DDTAASLFARV

-848 ALDLPDGYGI
+848 ALHIPEGYEI
-858 SWGGEYESSKDA
+858 TWGGEYESSKDA
-870 QDSLFGS
+870 QEGLFGS

-886 VITML
+886 IITML

-913 SFGLLLWNMPFSF
+913 SFGLLTTNMPFSF

-936 GMILKNGIVLM
+936 GMILKNGIVLL
-947 DQINIEM
+947 DQINLELA
-954 DSGKDP
+954 SGKDP
-960 YLAIVDSAVSR
+960 YLAIVDSAISR

-983 LGLVPLMFDAFFGS
+983 LGMIPLVFDAFFGS

-1002 MAGLGFATILTLIV
+1002 MAGLGFATVLTLIV
-1016 VPVMYSLLFKIKPP
+1016 IPVMFAILFKIKP
-1030 KTVKSGSN
+1030 TT
-1038 DHSNDHPNDSLLES
+1038 
-1052 QPNKGKALEAAEAL
+1052 A

>member
-18 IVILAIGGVTSFL
+18 IVILAISGVTSFL

-38 PAFTIKDAMVVAT
+38 PAFTIKDAMIVAT
-51 YPGATPQEV
+51 YPGATSKEV

-72 RRLPYIDKITSTSS
+72 RKLPYIDRITSTSS
-86 SGMSQIMVSMKM
+86 NGMSQIMVSMKM

-111 MRRKINDLKP
+111 MRRKINDLQP
-121 TLPAGVNSLSIIDD
+121 TLPQGVQSLQIIDD
-135 FGDVFGVMIMLS
+135 FGDVYGVMLMLT
-147 GEGYDY
+147 GDDYDY
-153 VELKRYADVMSR
+153 VELKRYADHLR
-165 DLEMVDGVGKV
+165 REIELVDGVGKV
-176 SIAGDQQEMLFVEV
+176 DIAGDQQEMLFVEI

-197 LNLDMSRVA
+197 LNLDMNVVS

-214 VVSSGEVMVN
+214 VVSAGEVMVN

-236 NSVESLENLIIH
+236 NTVQALENLIIH

-253 NLIRLKDVATVVRGI
+253 NLIRLKDVATITRSI
-268 QEKPTNVVTYNGKPA
+268 QEKPGNMILFNGKKA
-283 INLGVSFASGVN
+283 INIGISFASGVN
-295 VVEVGQRLTDEIAH
+295 VVEVGERLNAELSS
-309 LETMKPAGIE
+309 LESIKPAG
-319 LNYFYNQAA
+319 LDMSYFYNQAQ
-328 EVDASVQDFIVSLGQ
+328 EVDDSVKAFVISLAE
-343 AVAIVILVLLFA
+343 AVAIVIIVLLFT
-355 MGIRSGIIIGV
+355 MGLRSGVIIGV

-377 LMEYNDI
+377 LMNYNNI

-422 MQAASDIVKQTQW
+422 VQAAVDIVKQTQW

-443 AITAFAPIGLSED
+443 AITAFAPIGLSQD

-466 WVLCYSLF
+466 WVLCFSLF
-474 LSWITALTITPFLAD
+474 LSWVTAITLTPFLAD
-489 LLLKEENVSNNADGA
+489 LLLKEEEKDTNGED
-504 DAQQSA
+504 
-510 SQQEYDDP
+510 EDP

-524 VLFGWTLKLAMRF
+524 VVFGALLKFSLRF
-537 RWVTVVSMV
+537 RWMTVAAMV
-546 ALLFTAVFAFGMVKQ
+546 ALLVGAVIAFGNVKQ

-585 ETIKQTERV
+585 QTIKQAEKV
-594 EKYVREQE
+594 ESYIRQQDDID
-602 HVEFVS
+602 FVS
-608 TSVGQGLQRFA
+608 VSIGQGLQRFA
-619 LTYQPEQSYEA
+619 LTYQPEKSYEA
-630 YAQLQVRTTDRENMF
+630 YAQFQVRTTDRDNMF
-645 VVLNGLTGELS
+645 KLLHKLDDNLAKT
-656 RQFDTP
+656 FDEP

-675 ASKIEARITGSD
+675 ASKIEARITGPD
-687 PQVLREI
+687 PKVLREL
-694 ALQVEDI
+694 AVQVEDI

-738 EDLSN
+738 EDLSS
-743 TLQMTFGGSAMGLL
+743 TLQMAFGGSTFGVL
-757 RDGADI
+757 RDGTHT
-763 LPIVGRLP
+763 LPIMMRLP
-771 ESERVDFESLQNAKI
+771 EAERVDFESLQNVKI
-786 WSPSLQAYVP
+786 WSPSLQTYIPV
-796 IDQVIDGVSLS
+796 DQIIDGVELDWS
-807 WDEPLIKRRDR
+807 EPLIQRRDR

-832 EDTAAALFTRI
+832 DDTAASLFARV

-848 ALDLPDGYGI
+848 ALHIPEGYEI
-858 SWGGEYESSKDA
+858 TWGGEYESSKDA
-870 QDSLFGS
+870 QEGLFGS

-886 VITML
+886 IITIL
-891 LFNSLKKPLV
+891 LFNSIKKPLV

-913 SFGLLLWNMPFSF
+913 AFGLLTTNMPFSF

-936 GMILKNGIVLM
+936 GMILKNGIVLL
-947 DQINIEM
+947 DQINLELE
-954 DSGKDP
+954 SGKDP
-960 YLAIVDSAVSR
+960 YLAIVDSAISR

-983 LGLVPLMFDAFFGS
+983 LGMIPLVFDAFFGS

-1002 MAGLGFATILTLIV
+1002 MAGLGFATVLTLIV
-1016 VPVMYSLLFKIKPP
+1016 VPVMFAILFRIKP
-1030 KTVKSGSN
+1030 TT
-1038 DHSNDHPNDSLLES
+1038 
-1052 QPNKGKALEAAEAL
+1052 A

>member
-9 KNKVISWLF
+9 KNKIISWLF

-38 PAFTIKDAMVVAT
+38 PAFTIKDAMIVAT
-51 YPGATPQEV
+51 YPGATSKEV

-72 RRLPYIDKITSTSS
+72 RKLPYIDRITSTSS
-86 SGMSQIMVSMKM
+86 NGMSQIMVSMKM

-111 MRRKINDLKP
+111 MRRKINDLQP
-121 TLPAGVNSLSIIDD
+121 TLPQGVQSLQIIDD
-135 FGDVFGVMIMLS
+135 FGDVYGVMLMLT
-147 GEGYDY
+147 GDDYDY
-153 VELKRYADVMSR
+153 VELKRYADHLR
-165 DLEMVDGVGKV
+165 REIELVDGVGKV
-176 SIAGDQQEMLFVEV
+176 DIAGDQQEMLFVEI

-197 LNLDMSRVA
+197 LNLDMNVVS

-214 VVSSGEVMVN
+214 VVSAGEVMVN

-236 NSVESLENLIIH
+236 NTVQALENLIIH

-253 NLIRLKDVATVVRGI
+253 NLIRLKDVATITRSI
-268 QEKPTNVVTYNGKPA
+268 QEKPGNMILFNGKKA
-283 INLGVSFASGVN
+283 INIGISFASGVN
-295 VVEVGQRLTDEIAH
+295 VVEVGERLNAELSS
-309 LETMKPAGIE
+309 LESIKPAG
-319 LNYFYNQAA
+319 LDMSYFYNQAQ
-328 EVDASVQDFIVSLGQ
+328 EVDDSVKAFVISLAE
-343 AVAIVILVLLFA
+343 AVAIVIIVLLFT
-355 MGIRSGIIIGV
+355 MGLRSGVIIGV

-377 LMEYNDI
+377 LMNYNNI

-422 MQAASDIVKQTQW
+422 VQAAVDIVKQTQW

-443 AITAFAPIGLSED
+443 AITAFAPIGLSQD

-466 WVLCYSLF
+466 WVLCFSLF
-474 LSWITALTITPFLAD
+474 LSWVTAITLTPFLAD
-489 LLLKEENVSNNADGA
+489 LLLKEEEKDTNGED
-504 DAQQSA
+504 
-510 SQQEYDDP
+510 EDP

-524 VLFGWTLKLAMRF
+524 VVFGALLKFSLRF
-537 RWVTVVSMV
+537 RWMTVAAMV
-546 ALLFTAVFAFGMVKQ
+546 ALLVGAVIAFGNVKQ

-585 ETIKQTERV
+585 QTIKQAETV
-594 EKYVREQE
+594 ESYIRQQDDID
-602 HVEFVS
+602 FVS
-608 TSVGQGLQRFA
+608 VSIGQGLQRFA
-619 LTYQPEQSYEA
+619 LTYQPEKSYEA
-630 YAQLQVRTTDRENMF
+630 YAQFQVRTTDRDNMF
-645 VVLNGLTGELS
+645 KLLHKLDDNLAKT
-656 RQFDTP
+656 FDEP

-675 ASKIEARITGSD
+675 ASKIEARITGPD
-687 PQVLREI
+687 PKVLREL
-694 ALQVEDI
+694 AVQVEDI

-738 EDLSN
+738 EDLSS
-743 TLQMTFGGSAMGLL
+743 TLQMAFGGSTFGVL
-757 RDGADI
+757 RDGTHT
-763 LPIVGRLP
+763 LPIMMRLP
-771 ESERVDFESLQNAKI
+771 EAERVDFESLQNVKI
-786 WSPSLQAYVP
+786 WSPSLQTYIPV
-796 IDQVIDGVSLS
+796 DQIIDGVELDWS
-807 WDEPLIKRRDR
+807 EPLIQRRDR

-832 EDTAAALFTRI
+832 DDTAASLFARV

-848 ALDLPDGYGI
+848 ALHIPEGYEI
-858 SWGGEYESSKDA
+858 TWGGEYESSKDA
-870 QDSLFGS
+870 QEGLFGS

-886 VITML
+886 IITIL
-891 LFNSLKKPLV
+891 LFNSIKKPLV

-913 SFGLLLWNMPFSF
+913 AFGLLTTNMPFSF

-936 GMILKNGIVLM
+936 GMILKNGIVLL
-947 DQINIEM
+947 DQINLELE
-954 DSGKDP
+954 SGKDP
-960 YLAIVDSAVSR
+960 YLAIVDSAISR

-983 LGLVPLMFDAFFGS
+983 LGMIPLVFDAFFGS

-1002 MAGLGFATILTLIV
+1002 MAGLGFATVLTLIV
-1016 VPVMYSLLFKIKPP
+1016 VPVMFAILFRIKP
-1030 KTVKSGSN
+1030 TT
-1038 DHSNDHPNDSLLES
+1038 
-1052 QPNKGKALEAAEAL
+1052 A

>member
-38 PAFTIKDAMVVAT
+38 PAFTIKDAMIVAT
-51 YPGATPQEV
+51 YPGATSKEV

-72 RRLPYIDKITSTSS
+72 RKLPYIDRITSTSS
-86 SGMSQIMVSMKM
+86 NGMSQIMVSMKM

-111 MRRKINDLKP
+111 MRRKINDLQP
-121 TLPAGVNSLSIIDD
+121 TLPQGVQSLQIIDD
-135 FGDVFGVMIMLS
+135 FGDVYGVMLMLT
-147 GEGYDY
+147 GDDYDY
-153 VELKRYADVMSR
+153 VELKRYADHLR
-165 DLEMVDGVGKV
+165 REIELVDGVGKV
-176 SIAGDQQEMLFVEV
+176 DIAGDQQEMLFVEI

-197 LNLDMSRVA
+197 LNLDMNVVS

-214 VVSSGEVMVN
+214 VVSAGEVMVN

-236 NSVESLENLIIH
+236 NTVQALENLIIH

-253 NLIRLKDVATVVRGI
+253 NLIRLKDVATITRGI
-268 QEKPTNVVTYNGKPA
+268 QEKPGNMILFNGKKA
-283 INLGVSFASGVN
+283 INIGISFASGVN
-295 VVEVGQRLTDEIAH
+295 VVEVGERLNAELSS
-309 LETMKPAGIE
+309 LESIKPAG
-319 LNYFYNQAA
+319 LDMSYFYNQAQ
-328 EVDASVQDFIVSLGQ
+328 EVDDSVKAFVISLAE
-343 AVAIVILVLLFA
+343 AVAIVIIVLLFT
-355 MGIRSGIIIGV
+355 MGLRSGVIIGV

-377 LMEYNDI
+377 LMNYNNI

-422 MQAASDIVKQTQW
+422 VQAAVDIVKQTQW

-443 AITAFAPIGLSED
+443 AITAFAPIGLSQD

-466 WVLCYSLF
+466 WVLCFSLF
-474 LSWITALTITPFLAD
+474 LSWVTAITLTPFLAD
-489 LLLKEENVSNNADGA
+489 LLLKEEKDTNGED
-504 DAQQSA
+504 
-510 SQQEYDDP
+510 EDP

-524 VLFGWTLKLAMRF
+524 VVFGALLKFSLRF
-537 RWVTVVSMV
+537 RWMTVAAMV
-546 ALLFTAVFAFGMVKQ
+546 ALLVGAVIAFGNVKQ

-585 ETIKQTERV
+585 QTIKQAEKV
-594 EKYVREQE
+594 ESYILQQDDID
-602 HVEFVS
+602 FVS
-608 TSVGQGLQRFA
+608 VSIGQGLQRFA
-619 LTYQPEQSYEA
+619 LTYQPEKSYEA
-630 YAQLQVRTTDRENMF
+630 YAQFQVRTTDRDNMF
-645 VVLNGLTGELS
+645 KLLHKLDDNLAKT
-656 RQFDTP
+656 FDEP

-675 ASKIEARITGSD
+675 ASKIEARITGPD
-687 PQVLREI
+687 PKVLREL
-694 ALQVEDI
+694 AVKVEDI

-738 EDLSN
+738 EDLSS
-743 TLQMTFGGSAMGLL
+743 TLQMAFGGSTFGVL
-757 RDGADI
+757 RDGTHT
-763 LPIVGRLP
+763 LPVMMRLP
-771 ESERVDFESLQNAKI
+771 EAERVDFESLQNVKI
-786 WSPSLQAYVP
+786 WSPSLQTYIPV
-796 IDQVIDGVSLS
+796 DQIIDGVELDWS
-807 WDEPLIKRRDR
+807 EPLIQRRDR

-832 EDTAAALFTRI
+832 DDTAASLFARV

-848 ALDLPDGYGI
+848 ALHIPEGYEI
-858 SWGGEYESSKDA
+858 TWGGEYESSKDA
-870 QDSLFGS
+870 QEGLFGS

-886 VITML
+886 IITIL
-891 LFNSLKKPLV
+891 LFNSIKKPLV

-913 SFGLLLWNMPFSF
+913 AFGLLTTNMPFSF

-936 GMILKNGIVLM
+936 GMILKNGIVLL
-947 DQINIEM
+947 DQINLELE
-954 DSGKDP
+954 SGKDP
-960 YLAIVDSAVSR
+960 YLAIVDSAISR

-983 LGLVPLMFDAFFGS
+983 LGMIPLVFDAFFGS

-1002 MAGLGFATILTLIV
+1002 MAGLGFATVLTLIV
-1016 VPVMYSLLFKIKPP
+1016 VPVMFAILFRIKP
-1030 KTVKSGSN
+1030 TT
-1038 DHSNDHPNDSLLES
+1038 
-1052 QPNKGKALEAAEAL
+1052 A

>member
-38 PAFTIKDAMVVAT
+38 PAFTIKDAMIVAT
-51 YPGATPQEV
+51 YPGATSKEV

-72 RRLPYIDKITSTSS
+72 RKLPYIDRITSTSS
-86 SGMSQIMVSMKM
+86 NGMSQIMVSMKM

-111 MRRKINDLKP
+111 MRRKINDLQP
-121 TLPAGVNSLSIIDD
+121 TLPQGVQSLQIIDD
-135 FGDVFGVMIMLS
+135 FGDVYGVMLMLT
-147 GEGYDY
+147 GDDYDY
-153 VELKRYADVMSR
+153 VELKRYADHLR
-165 DLEMVDGVGKV
+165 REIELVDGVGKV
-176 SIAGDQQEMLFVEV
+176 DITGDQQEMLFVEI

-197 LNLDMSRVA
+197 LNLDMNVVS

-214 VVSSGEVMVN
+214 VVSAGEVMVN

-236 NSVESLENLIIH
+236 NTVQALENLIIH

-253 NLIRLKDVATVVRGI
+253 NLIRLKDVATITRSI
-268 QEKPTNVVTYNGKPA
+268 QEKPGNMILFNGKKA
-283 INLGVSFASGVN
+283 INIGISFASGVN
-295 VVEVGQRLTDEIAH
+295 VVEVGERLNAELSS
-309 LETMKPAGIE
+309 LESIKPAG
-319 LNYFYNQAA
+319 LDMSYFYNQAQEVEDSVKAFVISLA
-328 EVDASVQDFIVSLGQ
+328 E
-343 AVAIVILVLLFA
+343 AVAIVIIVLLFT
-355 MGIRSGIIIGV
+355 MGLRSGVIIGV

-377 LMEYNDI
+377 LMNYNNI

-422 MQAASDIVKQTQW
+422 VQAAVDIVKQTQW

-443 AITAFAPIGLSED
+443 AITAFAPIGLSQD

-466 WVLCYSLF
+466 WVLCFSLF
-474 LSWITALTITPFLAD
+474 LSWVTAITLTPFLAD
-489 LLLKEENVSNNADGA
+489 LLLKEEKDTNGED
-504 DAQQSA
+504 
-510 SQQEYDDP
+510 EDP

-524 VLFGWTLKLAMRF
+524 VVFGALLKFSLRF
-537 RWVTVVSMV
+537 RWMTVAAMV
-546 ALLFTAVFAFGMVKQ
+546 ALLVGAVIAFGNVKQ

-585 ETIKQTERV
+585 QTIKQAEKV
-594 EKYVREQE
+594 ESYIRQQDDID
-602 HVEFVS
+602 FVS
-608 TSVGQGLQRFA
+608 VSIGQGLQRFA
-619 LTYQPEQSYEA
+619 LTYQPEKSYEA
-630 YAQLQVRTTDRENMF
+630 YAQFQVRTTDRDNMF
-645 VVLNGLTGELS
+645 KLLHKLDDNLAKT
-656 RQFDTP
+656 FDEP

-675 ASKIEARITGSD
+675 ASKIEARITGPD
-687 PQVLREI
+687 PKVLREL
-694 ALQVEDI
+694 AVQVEDI

-738 EDLSN
+738 EDLSS
-743 TLQMTFGGSAMGLL
+743 TLQMAFGGSTFGVL
-757 RDGADI
+757 RDGTHT
-763 LPIVGRLP
+763 LPIMMRLP
-771 ESERVDFESLQNAKI
+771 EAERVDFESLQNVKI
-786 WSPSLQAYVP
+786 WSPSLQTYIPV
-796 IDQVIDGVSLS
+796 DQIIDGVELDWS
-807 WDEPLIKRRDR
+807 EPLIQRRDR

-832 EDTAAALFTRI
+832 DDTAASLFARV

-848 ALDLPDGYGI
+848 ALHIPEGYEI
-858 SWGGEYESSKDA
+858 TWGGEYESSKDA
-870 QDSLFGS
+870 QEGLFGS

-886 VITML
+886 IITIL
-891 LFNSLKKPLV
+891 LFNSIKKPLV

-913 SFGLLLWNMPFSF
+913 AFGLLTTNMPFSF

-936 GMILKNGIVLM
+936 GMILKNGIVLL
-947 DQINIEM
+947 DQINLELE
-954 DSGKDP
+954 SGKDP
-960 YLAIVDSAVSR
+960 YLAIVDSAISR

-983 LGLVPLMFDAFFGS
+983 LGMIPLVFDAFFGS

-1002 MAGLGFATILTLIV
+1002 MAGLGFATVLTLIV
-1016 VPVMYSLLFKIKPP
+1016 VPVMFAILFRIKP
-1030 KTVKSGSN
+1030 TT
-1038 DHSNDHPNDSLLES
+1038 
-1052 QPNKGKALEAAEAL
+1052 A

>member
-38 PAFTIKDAMVVAT
+38 PAFTIKDAMIVAT
-51 YPGATPQEV
+51 YPGATSKEV

-72 RRLPYIDKITSTSS
+72 RKLPYIDRITSTSS
-86 SGMSQIMVSMKM
+86 NGMSQIMVSMKM

-111 MRRKINDLKP
+111 MRRKINDLQP
-121 TLPAGVNSLSIIDD
+121 TLPQGVQSLQIIDD
-135 FGDVFGVMIMLS
+135 FGDVYGVMLMLT
-147 GEGYDY
+147 GDDYDY
-153 VELKRYADVMSR
+153 VELKRYADHLR
-165 DLEMVDGVGKV
+165 REIELVDGVGKV
-176 SIAGDQQEMLFVEV
+176 DIAGDQQEMLFVEI

-197 LNLDMSRVA
+197 LNLDMNVVS

-214 VVSSGEVMVN
+214 VVSAGEVMVN

-236 NSVESLENLIIH
+236 NTVQALENLIIH

-253 NLIRLKDVATVVRGI
+253 NLIRLKDVATITRGI
-268 QEKPTNVVTYNGKPA
+268 QEKPGNMILFNGKKA
-283 INLGVSFASGVN
+283 INIGISFASGVN
-295 VVEVGQRLTDEIAH
+295 VVEVGERLNAELSS
-309 LETMKPAGIE
+309 LESIKPAG
-319 LNYFYNQAA
+319 LDMSYFYNQAQ
-328 EVDASVQDFIVSLGQ
+328 EVDDSVKAFVISLAE
-343 AVAIVILVLLFA
+343 AVAIVIIVLLFT
-355 MGIRSGIIIGV
+355 MGLRSGVIIGV

-377 LMEYNDI
+377 LMNYNNI

-422 MQAASDIVKQTQW
+422 VQAAVDIVKQTQW

-443 AITAFAPIGLSED
+443 AITAFAPIGLSQD

-466 WVLCYSLF
+466 WVLCFSLF
-474 LSWITALTITPFLAD
+474 LSWVTAITLTPFLAD
-489 LLLKEENVSNNADGA
+489 LLLKEEEKDTNGED
-504 DAQQSA
+504 
-510 SQQEYDDP
+510 EDP

-524 VLFGWTLKLAMRF
+524 VVFGALLKFSLRF
-537 RWVTVVSMV
+537 RWMTVAAMV
-546 ALLFTAVFAFGMVKQ
+546 ALLVGAVIAFGNVKQ

-585 ETIKQTERV
+585 QTIKQAEKV
-594 EKYVREQE
+594 ESYIRQQDDID
-602 HVEFVS
+602 FVS
-608 TSVGQGLQRFA
+608 VSIGQGLQRFA
-619 LTYQPEQSYEA
+619 LTYQPEKSYEA
-630 YAQLQVRTTDRENMF
+630 YAQFQVRTTDRDNMF
-645 VVLNGLTGELS
+645 KLLRKLDDNLAKT
-656 RQFDTP
+656 FDEP

-675 ASKIEARITGSD
+675 ASKIEARITGPD
-687 PQVLREI
+687 PKVLREL
-694 ALQVEDI
+694 AVQMEDI

-738 EDLSN
+738 EDLSS
-743 TLQMTFGGSAMGLL
+743 TLQMAFGGSTFGVL
-757 RDGADI
+757 RDGTHT
-763 LPIVGRLP
+763 LPIMMRLP
-771 ESERVDFESLQNAKI
+771 EAERVDFESLQNVKI
-786 WSPSLQAYVP
+786 WSPSLQTYIPV
-796 IDQVIDGVSLS
+796 DQIIDGVELDWS
-807 WDEPLIKRRDR
+807 EPLIQRRDR

-832 EDTAAALFTRI
+832 DDTAASLFARV

-848 ALDLPDGYGI
+848 ALHIPEGYEI
-858 SWGGEYESSKDA
+858 TWGGEYESSKDA
-870 QDSLFGS
+870 QEGLFGS

-886 VITML
+886 IITIL
-891 LFNSLKKPLV
+891 LFNSIKKPLV

-913 SFGLLLWNMPFSF
+913 AFGLLTTNMPFSF

-936 GMILKNGIVLM
+936 GMILKNGIVLL
-947 DQINIEM
+947 DQINLELE
-954 DSGKDP
+954 SGKDP
-960 YLAIVDSAVSR
+960 YLAIVDSAISR

-983 LGLVPLMFDAFFGS
+983 LGMIPLVFDAFFGS

-1002 MAGLGFATILTLIV
+1002 MAGLGFATVLTLIV
-1016 VPVMYSLLFKIKPP
+1016 VPVMFAILFRIKP
-1030 KTVKSGSN
+1030 TT
-1038 DHSNDHPNDSLLES
+1038 
-1052 QPNKGKALEAAEAL
+1052 A

>member
-38 PAFTIKDAMVVAT
+38 PAFTIKDAMIVAT
-51 YPGATPQEV
+51 YPGATSKEV

-72 RRLPYIDKITSTSS
+72 RKLPYIDRITSTSS
-86 SGMSQIMVSMKM
+86 NGMSQIMVSMKM

-111 MRRKINDLKP
+111 MRRKINDLQP
-121 TLPAGVNSLSIIDD
+121 TLPQGVQSLQIIDD
-135 FGDVFGVMIMLS
+135 FGDVYGVMLMLT
-147 GEGYDY
+147 GDDYDY
-153 VELKRYADVMSR
+153 VELKRYADHLR
-165 DLEMVDGVGKV
+165 REIELVDGVGKV
-176 SIAGDQQEMLFVEV
+176 DIAGDQQEMLFVEI

-197 LNLDMSRVA
+197 LNLDMNVVS

-214 VVSSGEVMVN
+214 VVSAGEVMVN

-236 NSVESLENLIIH
+236 NTVQALENLIIH

-253 NLIRLKDVATVVRGI
+253 NLIRLKDVATITRSI
-268 QEKPTNVVTYNGKPA
+268 QEKPGNMILFNGKKA
-283 INLGVSFASGVN
+283 INIGISFASGVN
-295 VVEVGQRLTDEIAH
+295 VVEVGERLNAELSS
-309 LETMKPAGIE
+309 LESIKPAG
-319 LNYFYNQAA
+319 LDMSYFYNQAQ
-328 EVDASVQDFIVSLGQ
+328 EVDDSVKAFVISLAE
-343 AVAIVILVLLFA
+343 AVAIVIIVLLFT
-355 MGIRSGIIIGV
+355 MGLRSGVIIGV

-377 LMEYNDI
+377 LMNYNNI

-422 MQAASDIVKQTQW
+422 VQAAVDIVKQTQW

-443 AITAFAPIGLSED
+443 AITAFAPIGLSQD

-466 WVLCYSLF
+466 WVLCFSLF
-474 LSWITALTITPFLAD
+474 LSWVTAITLTPFLAD
-489 LLLKEENVSNNADGA
+489 LLLKEEEKDTNGED
-504 DAQQSA
+504 
-510 SQQEYDDP
+510 EDP

-524 VLFGWTLKLAMRF
+524 VVFGALLKFSLRF
-537 RWVTVVSMV
+537 RWMTVAAMV
-546 ALLFTAVFAFGMVKQ
+546 ALLVGAVIAFGNVKQ

-585 ETIKQTERV
+585 QTIKQAETV
-594 EKYVREQE
+594 ESYIRQQDDID
-602 HVEFVS
+602 FASVS
-608 TSVGQGLQRFA
+608 IGQGLQRFA
-619 LTYQPEQSYEA
+619 LTYQPEKSYEA
-630 YAQLQVRTTDRENMF
+630 YAQFQVRTTDRDNMF
-645 VVLNGLTGELS
+645 KLLHKLDENLAKT
-656 RQFDTP
+656 FDEP

-675 ASKIEARITGSD
+675 ASKIEARITGPD
-687 PQVLREI
+687 PKVLREL
-694 ALQVEDI
+694 AVQVEDI

-738 EDLSN
+738 EDLSS
-743 TLQMTFGGSAMGLL
+743 TLQMAFGGSTFGVL
-757 RDGADI
+757 RDGTHT
-763 LPIVGRLP
+763 LPIMMRLP
-771 ESERVDFESLQNAKI
+771 EAERVDFESLQNVKI
-786 WSPSLQAYVP
+786 WSPSLQTYIPV
-796 IDQVIDGVSLS
+796 DQIIDGVELDWS
-807 WDEPLIKRRDR
+807 EPLIQRRDR

-832 EDTAAALFTRI
+832 DDTAASLFARV

-848 ALDLPDGYGI
+848 ALHIPEGYEI
-858 SWGGEYESSKDA
+858 TWGGEYESSKDA
-870 QDSLFGS
+870 QEGLFGS

-886 VITML
+886 IITIL
-891 LFNSLKKPLV
+891 LFNSIKKPLV

-913 SFGLLLWNMPFSF
+913 AFGLLTTNMPFSF

-936 GMILKNGIVLM
+936 GMILKNGIVLL
-947 DQINIEM
+947 DQINLELE
-954 DSGKDP
+954 SGKDP
-960 YLAIVDSAVSR
+960 YLAIVDSAISR

-983 LGLVPLMFDAFFGS
+983 LGMIPLVFDAFFGS

-1002 MAGLGFATILTLIV
+1002 MAGLGFATVLTLIV
-1016 VPVMYSLLFKIKPP
+1016 VPVMFAILFRIKP
-1030 KTVKSGSN
+1030 TT
-1038 DHSNDHPNDSLLES
+1038 
-1052 QPNKGKALEAAEAL
+1052 A

>member
-38 PAFTIKDAMVVAT
+38 PAFTIKDAMIVAT
-51 YPGATPQEV
+51 YPGATSKEV

-72 RRLPYIDKITSTSS
+72 RKLPYIDRITSTSS
-86 SGMSQIMVSMKM
+86 NGMSQIMVSMKM

-111 MRRKINDLKP
+111 MRRKINDLQP
-121 TLPAGVNSLSIIDD
+121 TLPQGVQSLQIIDD
-135 FGDVFGVMIMLS
+135 FGDVYGVMLMLT
-147 GEGYDY
+147 GDDYDY
-153 VELKRYADVMSR
+153 VELKRYADHLR
-165 DLEMVDGVGKV
+165 REIELVDGVGKV
-176 SIAGDQQEMLFVEV
+176 DIAGDQQEMLFVEI

-197 LNLDMSRVA
+197 LNLDMNVVS

-214 VVSSGEVMVN
+214 VVSAGEVMVN

-236 NSVESLENLIIH
+236 NTVQALENLIIH

-253 NLIRLKDVATVVRGI
+253 NLIRLKDVATITRSI
-268 QEKPTNVVTYNGKPA
+268 QEKPGNMILFNGKKA
-283 INLGVSFASGVN
+283 INIGISFASGVN
-295 VVEVGQRLTDEIAH
+295 VVEVGERLNAELSS
-309 LETMKPAGIE
+309 LESIKPAG
-319 LNYFYNQAA
+319 LDMSYFYNQAQ
-328 EVDASVQDFIVSLGQ
+328 EVDDSVKAFVISLAE
-343 AVAIVILVLLFA
+343 AVAIVIIVLLFT
-355 MGIRSGIIIGV
+355 MGLRSGVIIGV

-377 LMEYNDI
+377 LMNYNNI

-422 MQAASDIVKQTQW
+422 VQAAVDIVKQTQW

-443 AITAFAPIGLSED
+443 AITAFAPIGLSQD

-466 WVLCYSLF
+466 WVLCFSLF
-474 LSWITALTITPFLAD
+474 LSWVTAITLTPFLAD
-489 LLLKEENVSNNADGA
+489 LLLKEEEKDTNGED
-504 DAQQSA
+504 
-510 SQQEYDDP
+510 EDP

-524 VLFGWTLKLAMRF
+524 VVFGALLKFSLRF
-537 RWVTVVSMV
+537 RWMTVAAMV
-546 ALLFTAVFAFGMVKQ
+546 ALLVGAVIAFGNVKQ

-585 ETIKQTERV
+585 QTIKQAEKV
-594 EKYVREQE
+594 ESYIRQQDDID
-602 HVEFVS
+602 FVS
-608 TSVGQGLQRFA
+608 VSIGQGLQRFA
-619 LTYQPEQSYEA
+619 LTYQPEKSYEA
-630 YAQLQVRTTDRENMF
+630 YAQFQVRTTDRDNMF
-645 VVLNGLTGELS
+645 KLLHKLDDNLAKT
-656 RQFDTP
+656 FDEP

-675 ASKIEARITGSD
+675 ASKIEARITGPD
-687 PQVLREI
+687 PKVLREL
-694 ALQVEDI
+694 AVQVEDI

-738 EDLSN
+738 EDLSS
-743 TLQMTFGGSAMGLL
+743 TLQMAFGGSTFGVL
-757 RDGADI
+757 RDGTHT
-763 LPIVGRLP
+763 LPIMMRLP
-771 ESERVDFESLQNAKI
+771 EAERVDFESLQNVKI
-786 WSPSLQAYVP
+786 WSPSLQTYIPV
-796 IDQVIDGVSLS
+796 DQIIDGVELDWS
-807 WDEPLIKRRDR
+807 EPLIQRRDR

-832 EDTAAALFTRI
+832 DDTAASLFTRV

-848 ALDLPDGYGI
+848 ALHIPEGYEI
-858 SWGGEYESSKDA
+858 TWGGEYESSKDA
-870 QDSLFGS
+870 QEGLFGS

-886 VITML
+886 IITIL
-891 LFNSLKKPLV
+891 LFNSIKKPLV

-913 SFGLLLWNMPFSF
+913 AFGLLTTNMPFSF

-936 GMILKNGIVLM
+936 GMILKNGIVLL
-947 DQINIEM
+947 DQINLELE
-954 DSGKDP
+954 SGKDP
-960 YLAIVDSAVSR
+960 YLAIVDSAISR

-983 LGLVPLMFDAFFGS
+983 LGMIPLVFDAFFGS

-1002 MAGLGFATILTLIV
+1002 MAGLGFATVLTLIV
-1016 VPVMYSLLFKIKPP
+1016 VPVMFAILFRIKP
-1030 KTVKSGSN
+1030 TT
-1038 DHSNDHPNDSLLES
+1038 
-1052 QPNKGKALEAAEAL
+1052 A

>member
-38 PAFTIKDAMVVAT
+38 PAFTIKDAMIVAT
-51 YPGATPQEV
+51 YPGATSKEV

-72 RRLPYIDKITSTSS
+72 RKLPYIDRITSTSS
-86 SGMSQIMVSMKM
+86 NGMSQIMVSMKM

-111 MRRKINDLKP
+111 MRRKINDLQP
-121 TLPAGVNSLSIIDD
+121 TLPQGVQSLQIIDD
-135 FGDVFGVMIMLS
+135 FGDVYGVMLMLT
-147 GEGYDY
+147 GDDYDY
-153 VELKRYADVMSR
+153 VELKRYADHLR
-165 DLEMVDGVGKV
+165 REIELVDGVGKV
-176 SIAGDQQEMLFVEV
+176 DIAGDQQEMLFVEI

-197 LNLDMSRVA
+197 LNLDMNVVS

-214 VVSSGEVMVN
+214 VVSAGEVMVN

-236 NSVESLENLIIH
+236 NTVQALENLIIH

-253 NLIRLKDVATVVRGI
+253 NLIRLKDVATITRGI
-268 QEKPTNVVTYNGKPA
+268 QEKPGNMILFNGKKA
-283 INLGVSFASGVN
+283 INIGISFASGVN
-295 VVEVGQRLTDEIAH
+295 VVEVGERLNAELSS
-309 LETMKPAGIE
+309 LESIKPAG
-319 LNYFYNQAA
+319 LDMSYFYNQAQ
-328 EVDASVQDFIVSLGQ
+328 EVDDSVKAFVISLAE
-343 AVAIVILVLLFA
+343 AVAIVIIVLLFT
-355 MGIRSGIIIGV
+355 MGLRSGVIIGV

-377 LMEYNDI
+377 LMNYNNI

-407 VVEGILVGLKKGRTK
+407 VVEGILVGLKKGHTK
-422 MQAASDIVKQTQW
+422 VQAAVDIVKQTQW

-443 AITAFAPIGLSED
+443 AITAFAPIGLSQD

-466 WVLCYSLF
+466 WVLCFSLF
-474 LSWITALTITPFLAD
+474 LSWVTAITLTPFLAD
-489 LLLKEENVSNNADGA
+489 LLLKEEEKDTNGED
-504 DAQQSA
+504 
-510 SQQEYDDP
+510 EDP

-524 VLFGWTLKLAMRF
+524 VVFGALLKFSLRF
-537 RWVTVVSMV
+537 RWMTVAAMV
-546 ALLFTAVFAFGMVKQ
+546 ALLVGAVIAFGNVKQ

-585 ETIKQTERV
+585 QTIKQAEKV
-594 EKYVREQE
+594 ESYIRQQDDID
-602 HVEFVS
+602 FVS
-608 TSVGQGLQRFA
+608 VSIGQGLQRFA
-619 LTYQPEQSYEA
+619 LTYQPEKSYEA
-630 YAQLQVRTTDRENMF
+630 YAQFQVRTTDRDNMF
-645 VVLNGLTGELS
+645 KLLHKLDDNLAKT
-656 RQFDTP
+656 FDEP

-675 ASKIEARITGSD
+675 ASKIEARITGPD
-687 PQVLREI
+687 PKVLREL
-694 ALQVEDI
+694 AVQVEDI

-738 EDLSN
+738 EDLSS
-743 TLQMTFGGSAMGLL
+743 TLQMAFGGSTFGVL
-757 RDGADI
+757 RDGTHT
-763 LPIVGRLP
+763 LPIMMRLP
-771 ESERVDFESLQNAKI
+771 EAERVDFESLQNVKI
-786 WSPSLQAYVP
+786 WSPSLQTYIPV
-796 IDQVIDGVSLS
+796 DQIIDGVELDWS
-807 WDEPLIKRRDR
+807 EPLIQRRDR

-832 EDTAAALFTRI
+832 DDTAASLFARV

-848 ALDLPDGYGI
+848 ALHIPEGYEI
-858 SWGGEYESSKDA
+858 TWGGEYESSKDA
-870 QDSLFGS
+870 QEGLFGS

-886 VITML
+886 IITIL
-891 LFNSLKKPLV
+891 LFNSIKKPLV

-913 SFGLLLWNMPFSF
+913 AFGLLTTNMPFSF

-936 GMILKNGIVLM
+936 GMILKNGIVLL
-947 DQINIEM
+947 DQINLELE
-954 DSGKDP
+954 SGKDP
-960 YLAIVDSAVSR
+960 YLAIVDSAISR

-983 LGLVPLMFDAFFGS
+983 LGMIPLVFDAFFGS

-1002 MAGLGFATILTLIV
+1002 MAGLGFATVLTLIV
-1016 VPVMYSLLFKIKPP
+1016 VPVMFAILFRIKP
-1030 KTVKSGSN
+1030 TT
-1038 DHSNDHPNDSLLES
+1038 
-1052 QPNKGKALEAAEAL
+1052 A

>member
-38 PAFTIKDAMVVAT
+38 PAFTIKDAMIVAT
-51 YPGATPQEV
+51 YPGATSKEV

-72 RRLPYIDKITSTSS
+72 RKLPYIDRITSTSS
-86 SGMSQIMVSMKM
+86 NGMSQIMVSMKM

-111 MRRKINDLKP
+111 MRRKINDLQP
-121 TLPAGVNSLSIIDD
+121 TLPQGVQSLQIIDD
-135 FGDVFGVMIMLS
+135 FGDVYGVMLMLT
-147 GEGYDY
+147 GDDYDY
-153 VELKRYADVMSR
+153 VELKRYADHLR
-165 DLEMVDGVGKV
+165 REIELVDGVGKV
-176 SIAGDQQEMLFVEV
+176 DIAGDQQEMLFVEI

-197 LNLDMSRVA
+197 LNLDMNVVS

-214 VVSSGEVMVN
+214 VVSAGEVMVN

-236 NSVESLENLIIH
+236 NTVQALENLIIH

-253 NLIRLKDVATVVRGI
+253 NLIRLKDVATITRSI
-268 QEKPTNVVTYNGKPA
+268 QEKPGNMILFNGKKA
-283 INLGVSFASGVN
+283 INIGISFASGVN
-295 VVEVGQRLTDEIAH
+295 VVEVGERLNAELSS
-309 LETMKPAGIE
+309 LESIKPAG
-319 LNYFYNQAA
+319 LDMSYFYNQAQ
-328 EVDASVQDFIVSLGQ
+328 EVDDSVKAFVISLAE
-343 AVAIVILVLLFA
+343 AVAIVIIVLLFT
-355 MGIRSGIIIGV
+355 MGLRSGVIIGV

-377 LMEYNDI
+377 LMNYNNI

-422 MQAASDIVKQTQW
+422 VQAAVDIVKQTQW

-443 AITAFAPIGLSED
+443 AITAFAPIGLSQD

-466 WVLCYSLF
+466 WVLCFSLF
-474 LSWITALTITPFLAD
+474 LSWVTAITLTPFLAD
-489 LLLKEENVSNNADGA
+489 LLLKEEEKDTNGEEEN
-504 DAQQSA
+504 
-510 SQQEYDDP
+510 P

-524 VLFGWTLKLAMRF
+524 VVFGALLKFSLRF
-537 RWVTVVSMV
+537 RWMTVAAMV
-546 ALLFTAVFAFGMVKQ
+546 ALLVGAVIAFGNVKQ

-585 ETIKQTERV
+585 QTIKQAEKV
-594 EKYVREQE
+594 ESYIRQQDDID
-602 HVEFVS
+602 FVS
-608 TSVGQGLQRFA
+608 VSIGQGLQRFA
-619 LTYQPEQSYEA
+619 LTYQPEKSYEA
-630 YAQLQVRTTDRENMF
+630 YAQFQVRTTDRDNMF
-645 VVLNGLTGELS
+645 KLLHKLDDNLAKT
-656 RQFDTP
+656 FDEP

-675 ASKIEARITGSD
+675 ASKIEARITGPD
-687 PQVLREI
+687 PKVLREL
-694 ALQVEDI
+694 AVQVEDI

-710 IRHDWRERTKELV
+710 VRHDWRERTKELV

-738 EDLSN
+738 EDLSS
-743 TLQMTFGGSAMGLL
+743 TLQMAFGGSTFGVL
-757 RDGADI
+757 RDGTHT
-763 LPIVGRLP
+763 LPIMMRLP
-771 ESERVDFESLQNAKI
+771 EAERVDFESLQNVKI
-786 WSPSLQAYVP
+786 WSPSLQTYIPV
-796 IDQVIDGVSLS
+796 DQIIDGVELDWS
-807 WDEPLIKRRDR
+807 EPLIQRRDR

-832 EDTAAALFTRI
+832 DDTAASLFARV

-848 ALDLPDGYGI
+848 ALHIPEGYEI
-858 SWGGEYESSKDA
+858 TWGGEYESSKDA
-870 QDSLFGS
+870 QEGLFGS

-886 VITML
+886 IITIL
-891 LFNSLKKPLV
+891 LFNSIKKPLV

-913 SFGLLLWNMPFSF
+913 AFGLLTTNMPFSF

-936 GMILKNGIVLM
+936 GMILKNGIVLL
-947 DQINIEM
+947 DQINLELE
-954 DSGKDP
+954 SGKDP
-960 YLAIVDSAVSR
+960 YLAIVDSAISR

-983 LGLVPLMFDAFFGS
+983 LGMIPLVFDAFFGS

-1002 MAGLGFATILTLIV
+1002 MAGLGFATVLTLIV
-1016 VPVMYSLLFKIKPP
+1016 VPVMFAILFRIKP
-1030 KTVKSGSN
+1030 TT
-1038 DHSNDHPNDSLLES
+1038 
-1052 QPNKGKALEAAEAL
+1052 A